1 MAEAFELYASFK
13 IDTSGY
19 TQDLNKIR
27 QEMEQFQQEL
37 NSLAIH
43 PTFDGG
49 RFRSELQQAQQ
60 QSTQATE
67 EIQRL
72 QQQIQSLQE
81 AADGGGSGDSGG
93 GVLSGFLNRLDV
105 IGDIASGQFLAN
117 MAVNG
122 INSIIDGV
130 TGSIDESI
138 GLASDLVE
146 TQNVVDVTFED
157 SASTINKW
165 AQEALNA
172 YGITETK
179 AKQYSS
185 TLGAMLK
192 SMGIADDKVLQMSM
206 DMAGLAAD
214 MASFYNLDHDT
225 AFEKIRSGISGE
237 NEPLKALGINMSVAN
252 LNAFALEKG
261 MNKAFDKMSQAEQ
274 ATLRYQYLLEATK
287 DAQGDFARTG
297 DSFSNEMRK
306 LQTNLDRIKTEF
318 GKGLLGVVTPA
329 ISLLNNVLSDK
340 SYQYTTAEK
349 IMQERDESIYD
360 AKATY
365 AQSLTIVNSMRNM
378 EQESGKAV
386 KATKAWQE
394 ALENLKN
401 VMPGLSQ
408 YVDLTSDAIMGNTE
422 RIKQYVDTVNGVS
435 LYGAH
440 DTAVTDAQAA
450 VDETEKQLESLYARR
465 DYLNSLIGGSNAEEV
480 KAAYQDAA
488 ESAYSSF
495 VSTMSDISDYTF
507 ADTLEGFMREAPD
520 GSSQYNDII
529 RARNGFYSEFHHT
542 FTDLQEDAWEMLTD
556 AMNLQS
562 SDSSAAAGELEDVN
576 RQIEETN
583 DKLNEN
589 QTALARATAEWE
601 AYKRAHPEAEK
612 QVKFNEAI
620 EDEKKALEDLKSTV
634 KDVYTYQE
642 DALKKAQ
649 EAYKGVASGMGYMV
663 THTQEEMKKLLDT
676 DYSKE
681 NVLSWYGTNADALHA
696 YNDALQQAEASGVD
710 VGILS
715 GLTTYSRDNDAY
727 LSRLLNLTPEEIKQ
741 LNADYQRARD
751 EENAMAET
759 KTRYTLANDET
770 YQSMLSTMEKA
781 LEAFDQKDAITA
793 YMAENDSAF
802 LAGIDDIRKTL
813 ETEIPGINALLEQL
827 GLKQID
833 YELKDKPW
841 ISDFFVRGDADQRE
855 EDIAHEKA
863 APTLKEQA
871 QARRAREQA
880 RARSGYADMIEDG
893 LMPDDIKA
901 RAQRWNRLV
910 EMKTQEMNDIVDIL
924 EQRMEENQRQRE
936 AEEAE
941 QWNNRATKD
950 MPPLYMM
957 DTIIANAAHPKFV
970 PNTYIGAPSSEQQE
984 KTTGGNFFSAI
995 ESAIDAAKEIESR
1008 TIQEDFVTQSIFN
1021 ALGEMMENYKESL
1034 RNNSAPNIFSNSDGV
1049 LFVQV
1054 TNPGEI
1060 ANAVSG
1066 LPPTTINNTFS
1077 VDGKTVAT
1085 AVAPIVNKIIGRGIR
1100 GNLMEVAR

>member
-1 MAEAFELYASFK
+1 
-13 IDTSGY
+13 
-19 TQDLNKIR
+19 
-27 QEMEQFQQEL
+27 
-37 NSLAIH
+37 
-43 PTFDGG
+43 
-49 RFRSELQQAQQ
+49 
-60 QSTQATE
+60 
-67 EIQRL
+67 
-72 QQQIQSLQE
+72 
-81 AADGGGSGDSGG
+81 
-93 GVLSGFLNRLDV
+93 
-105 IGDIASGQFLAN
+105 
-117 MAVNG
+117 
-122 INSIIDGV
+122 
-130 TGSIDESI
+130 
-138 GLASDLVE
+138 
-146 TQNVVDVTFED
+146 
-157 SASTINKW
+157 
-165 AQEALNA
+165 
-172 YGITETK
+172 
-179 AKQYSS
+179 
-185 TLGAMLK
+185 
-192 SMGIADDKVLQMSM
+192 
-206 DMAGLAAD
+206 
-214 MASFYNLDHDT
+214 
-225 AFEKIRSGISGE
+225 
-237 NEPLKALGINMSVAN
+237 MSVAN

-386 KATKAWQE
+386 KSTKAWQE

-465 DYLNSLIGGSNAEEV
+465 DYLNSLIVGSNAEEV
-480 KAAYQDAA
+480 KAAYHDVV
-488 ESAYSSF
+488 ENAYQSF
-495 VSTMSDISDYTF
+495 VRTMAGTNANYTF
-507 ADTLEGFMREAPD
+507 ANTFDEFFA
-520 GSSQYNDII
+520 SQYDEVDRAI
-529 RARNGFYSEFHHT
+529 RGVGDSSINLFDFGDMQAAAWSKLTEAMSLQT
-542 FTDLQEDAWEMLTD
+542 F
-556 AMNLQS
+556 
-562 SDSSAAAGELEDVN
+562 DSSAAAGELEDVN

-601 AYKRAHPEAEK
+601 AYKRAHPEAEE

-620 EDEKKALEDLKSTV
+620 EDEKKALEDLKTAL
-634 KDVYTYQE
+634 KDVDTYRA
-642 DALKKAQ
+642 DTLKKAQ

-793 YMAENDSAF
+793 YMAENDGAF

-813 ETEIPGINALLEQL
+813 EAEIPGINALLEQL

-855 EDIAHEKA
+855 EDIAHEKT

-910 EMKTQEMNDIVDIL
+910 EMKTQETNDIVDIL

-957 DTIIANAAHPKFV
+957 DTIIANAASPKFV

-1054 TNPGEI
+1054 ANPDEI

-1066 LPPTTINNTFS
+1066 RPPTTINNTFS

>member
-1 MAEAFELYASFK
+1 
-13 IDTSGY
+13 
-19 TQDLNKIR
+19 
-27 QEMEQFQQEL
+27 
-37 NSLAIH
+37 
-43 PTFDGG
+43 
-49 RFRSELQQAQQ
+49 
-60 QSTQATE
+60 
-67 EIQRL
+67 
-72 QQQIQSLQE
+72 
-81 AADGGGSGDSGG
+81 
-93 GVLSGFLNRLDV
+93 
-105 IGDIASGQFLAN
+105 
-117 MAVNG
+117 
-122 INSIIDGV
+122 
-130 TGSIDESI
+130 
-138 GLASDLVE
+138 
-146 TQNVVDVTFED
+146 
-157 SASTINKW
+157 
-165 AQEALNA
+165 
-172 YGITETK
+172 
-179 AKQYSS
+179 
-185 TLGAMLK
+185 
-192 SMGIADDKVLQMSM
+192 
-206 DMAGLAAD
+206 
-214 MASFYNLDHDT
+214 
-225 AFEKIRSGISGE
+225 
-237 NEPLKALGINMSVAN
+237 MSVAN

-349 IMQERDESIYD
+349 IMQERDDAIYD

-378 EQESGKAV
+378 EQESGEAV

-465 DYLNSLIGGSNAEEV
+465 DYLNSLIVGSNTEEV

-583 DKLNEN
+583 DKLSEN

-620 EDEKKALEDLKSTV
+620 EDEKKALEDLKTAL
-634 KDVYTYQE
+634 KDVDTYRA
-642 DALKKAQ
+642 DTLKKAQ

-663 THTQEEMKKLLDT
+663 THTQEEMKKRLDT

-696 YNDALQQAEASGVD
+696 YNDALQQAEAAGVD

-759 KTRYTLANDET
+759 KTRLALADDET
-770 YQSMLSTMEKA
+770 YQAMLETVKKS
-781 LEAFDQKDAITA
+781 LEAFQQAETITA
-793 YMAENDSAF
+793 YMEENDSA
-802 LAGIDDIRKTL
+802 LLTGIDKMKETL
-813 ETEIPGINALLEQL
+813 ESELPGINALLEKYGFGVQL
-827 GLKQID
+827 SDLTPKYRTDYSTNETPYDFLGDISTGKGRAANAPLAVGGHLMKYWAPNPETNPQELADVLAALEAKQ
-833 YELKDKPW
+833 
-841 ISDFFVRGDADQRE
+841 
-855 EDIAHEKA
+855 
-863 APTLKEQA
+863 
-871 QARRAREQA
+871 
-880 RARSGYADMIEDG
+880 
-893 LMPDDIKA
+893 
-901 RAQRWNRLV
+901 
-910 EMKTQEMNDIVDIL
+910 
-924 EQRMEENQRQRE
+924 EENQKVREGNGYWDKVRE
-936 AEEAE
+936 AADKAYENRKQVAE
-941 QWNNRATKD
+941 NLTFIRE
-950 MPPLYMM
+950 M
-957 DTIIANAAHPKFV
+957 H
-970 PNTYIGAPSSEQQE
+970 
-984 KTTGGNFFSAI
+984 TTF
-995 ESAIDAAKEIESR
+995 E
-1008 TIQEDFVTQSIFN
+1008 TMQ
-1021 ALGEMMENYKESL
+1021 ENYLTALKE
-1034 RNNSAPNIFSNSDGV
+1034 RKAPNITNNEDGV
-1049 LFVQV
+1049 LWVRIE
-1054 TNPGEI
+1054 NP
-1060 ANAVSG
+1060 ADVAKAVSG
-1066 LPPTTINNTFS
+1066 LPPTTIQNNFS
-1077 VDGKTVAT
+1077 VDGKMIAT
-1085 AVAPIVNKIIGRGIR
+1085 AIAPHVNSAIGGTIR
-1100 GNLMEVAR
+1100 SNMMFKKWGD

>member
-1 MAEAFELYASFK
+1 
-13 IDTSGY
+13 
-19 TQDLNKIR
+19 
-27 QEMEQFQQEL
+27 
-37 NSLAIH
+37 
-43 PTFDGG
+43 
-49 RFRSELQQAQQ
+49 
-60 QSTQATE
+60 
-67 EIQRL
+67 
-72 QQQIQSLQE
+72 
-81 AADGGGSGDSGG
+81 
-93 GVLSGFLNRLDV
+93 
-105 IGDIASGQFLAN
+105 
-117 MAVNG
+117 
-122 INSIIDGV
+122 
-130 TGSIDESI
+130 
-138 GLASDLVE
+138 
-146 TQNVVDVTFED
+146 
-157 SASTINKW
+157 
-165 AQEALNA
+165 
-172 YGITETK
+172 
-179 AKQYSS
+179 
-185 TLGAMLK
+185 
-192 SMGIADDKVLQMSM
+192 
-206 DMAGLAAD
+206 
-214 MASFYNLDHDT
+214 
-225 AFEKIRSGISGE
+225 
-237 NEPLKALGINMSVAN
+237 MSVAN

-340 SYQYTTAEK
+340 SYQYKDAEK
-349 IMQERDESIYD
+349 IYTERNQALFD
-360 AKATY
+360 AQATY
-365 AQSLTIVNSMRNM
+365 AESMTIVNAMRNM
-378 EQESGKAV
+378 EDESGEAIKS
-386 KATKAWQE
+386 TDAWRLAIE
-394 ALENLKN
+394 ELIN
-401 VMPGLSQ
+401 VMPGLAQ
-408 YVDLTSDAIMGNTE
+408 YVDLTSDAIIGNTE
-422 RIKQYVDTVNGVS
+422 SINQYVDAVNGVS
-435 LYGAH
+435 QYAAH
-440 DTAVTDAQAA
+440 ENAVNDAAA
-450 VDETEKQLESLYARR
+450 LVDADKQELAKLNAYNQYLQSIIDSAESGT
-465 DYLNSLIGGSNAEEV
+465 IKAER
-480 KAAYQDAA
+480 KAAL
-488 ESAYSSF
+488 ERAYEYF
-495 VSTMSDISDYTF
+495 KSTVPNLAF
-507 ADTLEGFMREAPD
+507 ADTWEEFTKSSPGNP
-520 GSSQYNDII
+520 SQYTQQQNVQKGLKREYGYYQLTGTAADAWNQLMEAEEAYNNPSAYYIAQQQENQKQI
-529 RARNGFYSEFHHT
+529 EAT
-542 FTDLQEDAWEMLTD
+542 TQKLQEDTKAY
-556 AMNLQS
+556 
-562 SDSSAAAGELEDVN
+562 
-576 RQIEETN
+576 N
-583 DKLNEN
+583 D
-589 QTALARATAEWE
+589 ATAAQNDFVESN
-601 AYKRAHPEAEK
+601 EK
-612 QVKFNEAI
+612 AKKQYDFDKAV
-620 EDEKKALEDLKSTV
+620 EDEKKALEDLKTAL
-634 KDVYTYQE
+634 KDVETYRA
-642 DALKKAQ
+642 DTLKKAQ

-676 DYSKE
+676 DYSKA

-759 KTRYTLANDET
+759 KTRLALANDET

-813 ETEIPGINALLEQL
+813 EAEIPGINALLEQL
-827 GLKQID
+827 GFKQID

-855 EDIAHEKA
+855 EDIAHEKT

-936 AEEAE
+936 AAEAE

>member
-1 MAEAFELYASFK
+1 
-13 IDTSGY
+13 
-19 TQDLNKIR
+19 
-27 QEMEQFQQEL
+27 
-37 NSLAIH
+37 
-43 PTFDGG
+43 
-49 RFRSELQQAQQ
+49 
-60 QSTQATE
+60 
-67 EIQRL
+67 
-72 QQQIQSLQE
+72 
-81 AADGGGSGDSGG
+81 
-93 GVLSGFLNRLDV
+93 
-105 IGDIASGQFLAN
+105 
-117 MAVNG
+117 
-122 INSIIDGV
+122 
-130 TGSIDESI
+130 
-138 GLASDLVE
+138 
-146 TQNVVDVTFED
+146 
-157 SASTINKW
+157 
-165 AQEALNA
+165 
-172 YGITETK
+172 
-179 AKQYSS
+179 
-185 TLGAMLK
+185 
-192 SMGIADDKVLQMSM
+192 
-206 DMAGLAAD
+206 
-214 MASFYNLDHDT
+214 
-225 AFEKIRSGISGE
+225 
-237 NEPLKALGINMSVAN
+237 MSVAN

-378 EQESGKAV
+378 EQESGEAV

-465 DYLNSLIGGSNAEEV
+465 DYLNSLIVGSNAEEV
-480 KAAYQDAA
+480 KAAYHDVV
-488 ESAYSSF
+488 ENAYQSF
-495 VSTMSDISDYTF
+495 VRTMAGTNANYTF
-507 ADTLEGFMREAPD
+507 ANTFDEFFA
-520 GSSQYNDII
+520 SQYDEVDRAI
-529 RARNGFYSEFHHT
+529 RGVGDSSINLFDFGDMQAAAWSKLTEAMSLQT
-542 FTDLQEDAWEMLTD
+542 F
-556 AMNLQS
+556 
-562 SDSSAAAGELEDVN
+562 DSSAAAGELEDVN

-601 AYKRAHPEAEK
+601 AYKRAHPEAEE

-620 EDEKKALEDLKSTV
+620 EDEKKALEDIKTAL
-634 KDVYTYQE
+634 KDVETYRA
-642 DALKKAQ
+642 DTLKKAQ

-759 KTRYTLANDET
+759 KTRLALADDET
-770 YQSMLSTMEKA
+770 YQAMLETVQKS
-781 LEAFDQKDAITA
+781 LEAFEQKDEIAA
-793 YMAENDSAF
+793 YMAENNNSL
-802 LAGIDDIRKTL
+802 LAGIDKMRKTL
-813 ETEIPGINALLEQL
+813 EAEIPGINALLEQL
-827 GLKQID
+827 GFKQID
-833 YELKDKPW
+833 YKIKNKPWVHDYGGARAGYADLFADVAKDKNAFNK
-841 ISDFFVRGDADQRE
+841 DEA
-855 EDIAHEKA
+855 KA
-863 APTLKEQA
+863 LHAIK
-871 QARRAREQA
+871 A

-984 KTTGGNFFSAI
+984 KTTGGNVFSAI

-1021 ALGEMMENYKESL
+1021 TLGEMMENYKESL

-1085 AVAPIVNKIIGRGIR
+1085 TVAPIVNKIIGRGIR

>member
-19 TQDLNKIR
+19 TQELNKIR

-49 RFRSELQQAQQ
+49 RFRSELEQAQQ

-67 EIQRL
+67 EIKRL
-72 QQQIQSLQE
+72 QQQIQSLQQ
-81 AADGGGSGDSGG
+81 AAEDSGDDSENSITG
-93 GVLSGFLNRLDV
+93 LLKR
-105 IGDIASGQFLAN
+105 IGIVGEIASGQFLGN
-117 MAVNG
+117 MFVNG
-122 INSIIDGV
+122 VNTVINGI

-192 SMGIADDKVLQMSM
+192 SMGIADDQVLQMSK

-214 MASFYNLDHDT
+214 MASFYNLDHDV

-237 NEPLKALGINMSVAN
+237 TEPLKALGINMSVAN

-340 SYQYTTAEK
+340 SYKYTTAEK

-465 DYLNSLIGGSNAEEV
+465 DYLNSLIVGSNAEEV
-480 KAAYQDAA
+480 KAAYHDVV
-488 ESAYSSF
+488 ENAYQSF
-495 VSTMSDISDYTF
+495 VRTMAGTNANYTF
-507 ADTLEGFMREAPD
+507 ANTFDEFFA
-520 GSSQYNDII
+520 SQYDEVDRAI
-529 RARNGFYSEFHHT
+529 RGVGDSSINLFDFGDMQAAAWSKLTEAMSLQT
-542 FTDLQEDAWEMLTD
+542 F
-556 AMNLQS
+556 
-562 SDSSAAAGELEDVN
+562 DSSAAAGELEDVN

-589 QTALARATAEWE
+589 QTALARAIAEWE
-601 AYKRAHPEAEK
+601 AYKRAHPEAEE

-620 EDEKKALEDLKSTV
+620 EDEKKALEDIKTAL
-634 KDVYTYQE
+634 KDVETYRA
-642 DALKKAQ
+642 DTLKKAQ

-696 YNDALQQAEASGVD
+696 YNDALKQAEAAGVD

-759 KTRYTLANDET
+759 KTRYTLADDET
-770 YQSMLSTMEKA
+770 YQAMLETVQKS
-781 LEAFDQKDAITA
+781 LEAFEQKDAIAT
-793 YMAENDSAF
+793 YMAENNSAF

-827 GLKQID
+827 GFKQID

-855 EDIAHEKA
+855 EDIAHEKT

-924 EQRMEENQRQRE
+924 EQRMEKNQRQRE

-1021 ALGEMMENYKESL
+1021 ALGEMMENYKKSL

-1066 LPPTTINNTFS
+1066 LPPTAINNTFS

>member
-19 TQDLNKIR
+19 TQELNKIR

-93 GVLSGFLNRLDV
+93 GVLSGFLKRLDV

-192 SMGIADDKVLQMSM
+192 SMGIADDQVLQMSM

-237 NEPLKALGINMSVAN
+237 TEPLKALGINMSVAN

-340 SYQYTTAEK
+340 SYQYKDAEK
-349 IMQERDESIYD
+349 IYTERNQALFD
-360 AKATY
+360 AQATY
-365 AQSLTIVNSMRNM
+365 AESMTIVNAMRNM
-378 EQESGKAV
+378 EGESGEAIKS
-386 KATKAWQE
+386 TDAWRLAIE
-394 ALENLKN
+394 ELIN
-401 VMPGLSQ
+401 VMPGLAQ
-408 YVDLTSDAIMGNTE
+408 YVDLTSDAIIGNTE
-422 RIKQYVDTVNGVS
+422 SINQYVDAVNGVS
-435 LYGAH
+435 QYAAH
-440 DTAVTDAQAA
+440 ENAVNDAAA
-450 VDETEKQLESLYARR
+450 LVDADKQELAKLNAYNQYLQSIIDSAESGT
-465 DYLNSLIGGSNAEEV
+465 IKAER
-480 KAAYQDAA
+480 KAAL
-488 ESAYSSF
+488 ERAYEYF
-495 VSTMSDISDYTF
+495 KSTVPNLAF
-507 ADTLEGFMREAPD
+507 ADTWEEFTKSSPGNP
-520 GSSQYNDII
+520 SQYTQQQNVQKGLKREYGYYQLTGTAADAWNQLMEAEEAYNNPSAYYIAQQQENQKQI
-529 RARNGFYSEFHHT
+529 EAT
-542 FTDLQEDAWEMLTD
+542 TQKLQEDTKAY
-556 AMNLQS
+556 
-562 SDSSAAAGELEDVN
+562 
-576 RQIEETN
+576 N
-583 DKLNEN
+583 D
-589 QTALARATAEWE
+589 ATAAQNDFVESN
-601 AYKRAHPEAEK
+601 EK
-612 QVKFNEAI
+612 AKKQYDFDKAV
-620 EDEKKALEDLKSTV
+620 EDEKKALEDLKTAL
-634 KDVYTYQE
+634 KDVETYRA
-642 DALKKAQ
+642 DTLKKAQ

-696 YNDALQQAEASGVD
+696 YNDALQQAEAAGVD

-759 KTRYTLANDET
+759 KTRYTLADDET
-770 YQSMLSTMEKA
+770 YQAMLETVQKS
-781 LEAFDQKDAITA
+781 LEAFEQKDEIAA
-793 YMAENDSAF
+793 YMAENNNSL
-802 LAGIDDIRKTL
+802 LAGIDKMRKTL
-813 ETEIPGINALLEQL
+813 EAEIPGINALLEQL
-827 GLKQID
+827 GFKQINYKIKNKPWVHD
-833 YELKDKPW
+833 YGGARAGYADLFADVAKDKNAFNK
-841 ISDFFVRGDADQRE
+841 DEA
-855 EDIAHEKA
+855 KA
-863 APTLKEQA
+863 LHAIK
-871 QARRAREQA
+871 A

-910 EMKTQEMNDIVDIL
+910 EMKTQKMNDIVDIL

>member
-19 TQDLNKIR
+19 TQELNKIR

-72 QQQIQSLQE
+72 QQQIQSLQQ
-81 AADGGGSGDSGG
+81 AADGGSGDSGG
-93 GVLSGFLNRLDV
+93 GVLSGFLSRLDV

-122 INSIIDGV
+122 INSIIDGI

-192 SMGIADDKVLQMSM
+192 SMGIADDQVLQMSM

-378 EQESGKAV
+378 EQESGEAV

-465 DYLNSLIGGSNAEEV
+465 DYLNSLIVGSNTEEV
-480 KAAYQDAA
+480 KSAYHDVVENAYQ
-488 ESAYSSF
+488 SF
-495 VSTMSDISDYTF
+495 VRTMAGTNANYTF
-507 ADTLEGFMREAPD
+507 ANTFDEFFA
-520 GSSQYNDII
+520 SQYDEVDKAI
-529 RARNGFYSEFHHT
+529 RGVGDSSINLFDFGDMQAAAWSKLTEAMSLQT
-542 FTDLQEDAWEMLTD
+542 F
-556 AMNLQS
+556 
-562 SDSSAAAGELEDVN
+562 DSSAAAGELEEVN

-601 AYKRAHPEAEK
+601 AYKRAHPEAEE
-612 QVKFNEAI
+612 QVKFNEAV
-620 EDEKKALEDLKSTV
+620 EDEKKALEDIKTAL
-634 KDVYTYQE
+634 KDVETYRA
-642 DALKKAQ
+642 DTLKKAQ
-649 EAYKGVASGMGYMV
+649 EAYKGVASGMDYMV

-759 KTRYTLANDET
+759 KTRLALADDET
-770 YQSMLSTMEKA
+770 YQAMLETVQKS
-781 LEAFDQKDAITA
+781 LEAFEQKDEIAA
-793 YMAENDSAF
+793 YMAENNNSL
-802 LAGIDDIRKTL
+802 LAGIDKMRKTL
-813 ETEIPGINALLEQL
+813 EAEIPGINALLEQL
-827 GLKQID
+827 GFKQID
-833 YELKDKPW
+833 YKIKDKPW
-841 ISDFFVRGDADQRE
+841 VHDYGGARAGYADLFADVAKDKNAFNKDE
-855 EDIAHEKA
+855 AKA
-863 APTLKEQA
+863 LHAIK
-871 QARRAREQA
+871 A

-924 EQRMEENQRQRE
+924 EQRMEENQRQRK

-984 KTTGGNFFSAI
+984 KTTGGNVFSAI

-1021 ALGEMMENYKESL
+1021 AFGEMMENYKESL

-1085 AVAPIVNKIIGRGIR
+1085 EVAPIVNKIIGRGIR

>member
-1 MAEAFELYASFK
+1 
-13 IDTSGY
+13 
-19 TQDLNKIR
+19 
-27 QEMEQFQQEL
+27 
-37 NSLAIH
+37 
-43 PTFDGG
+43 
-49 RFRSELQQAQQ
+49 
-60 QSTQATE
+60 
-67 EIQRL
+67 
-72 QQQIQSLQE
+72 
-81 AADGGGSGDSGG
+81 
-93 GVLSGFLNRLDV
+93 
-105 IGDIASGQFLAN
+105 
-117 MAVNG
+117 
-122 INSIIDGV
+122 
-130 TGSIDESI
+130 
-138 GLASDLVE
+138 
-146 TQNVVDVTFED
+146 
-157 SASTINKW
+157 
-165 AQEALNA
+165 
-172 YGITETK
+172 
-179 AKQYSS
+179 
-185 TLGAMLK
+185 
-192 SMGIADDKVLQMSM
+192 
-206 DMAGLAAD
+206 
-214 MASFYNLDHDT
+214 
-225 AFEKIRSGISGE
+225 
-237 NEPLKALGINMSVAN
+237 MSVAN

-378 EQESGKAV
+378 EQESGEAV

-435 LYGAH
+435 LYSAH
-440 DTAVTDAQAA
+440 NTAVTDAQAA

-465 DYLNSLIGGSNAEEV
+465 DYLNSLIVGSNAEEV
-480 KAAYQDAA
+480 KAAYHDVV
-488 ESAYSSF
+488 ENAYQSF
-495 VSTMSDISDYTF
+495 VRTMAGTNANYTF
-507 ADTLEGFMREAPD
+507 ANTFDEFFA
-520 GSSQYNDII
+520 SQYDEVDRAIRGIRHSSINLFGFGDMQYAAWSKLTEAMSLQTFDI
-529 RARNGFYSEFHHT
+529 
-542 FTDLQEDAWEMLTD
+542 
-556 AMNLQS
+556 
-562 SDSSAAAGELEDVN
+562 SAAAGELEDVN

-589 QTALARATAEWE
+589 QTVLARATAERE
-601 AYKRAHPEAEK
+601 AYKRAHPEAEE

-620 EDEKKALEDLKSTV
+620 EDEKKALEDLKTAL
-634 KDVYTYQE
+634 KDVDTYRA
-642 DALKKAQ
+642 DTLKKAQ

-696 YNDALQQAEASGVD
+696 YNDALQQAEAAGVD

-759 KTRYTLANDET
+759 KTRYTLADDET
-770 YQSMLSTMEKA
+770 YQAMLETVQKS
-781 LEAFDQKDAITA
+781 LEAFEQKDAIAA
-793 YMAENDSAF
+793 YMAENNNSL
-802 LAGIDDIRKTL
+802 LAGIDKMRKTL
-813 ETEIPGINALLEQL
+813 EAEIPGINALLEQL
-827 GLKQID
+827 GFKQID
-833 YELKDKPW
+833 YKIKNKPWVHDYGGARAGYADLFADVAKDKNA
-841 ISDFFVRGDADQRE
+841 FNKNEA
-855 EDIAHEKA
+855 KA
-863 APTLKEQA
+863 LHAIK
-871 QARRAREQA
+871 A

-901 RAQRWNRLV
+901 RAH
-910 EMKTQEMNDIVDIL
+910 L
-924 EQRMEENQRQRE
+924 EQRMKENQRQRE

-957 DTIIANAAHPKFV
+957 ETIIANAAHPKFV

>member
-1 MAEAFELYASFK
+1 
-13 IDTSGY
+13 
-19 TQDLNKIR
+19 
-27 QEMEQFQQEL
+27 
-37 NSLAIH
+37 
-43 PTFDGG
+43 
-49 RFRSELQQAQQ
+49 
-60 QSTQATE
+60 
-67 EIQRL
+67 
-72 QQQIQSLQE
+72 
-81 AADGGGSGDSGG
+81 
-93 GVLSGFLNRLDV
+93 
-105 IGDIASGQFLAN
+105 
-117 MAVNG
+117 
-122 INSIIDGV
+122 
-130 TGSIDESI
+130 
-138 GLASDLVE
+138 
-146 TQNVVDVTFED
+146 
-157 SASTINKW
+157 
-165 AQEALNA
+165 
-172 YGITETK
+172 
-179 AKQYSS
+179 
-185 TLGAMLK
+185 
-192 SMGIADDKVLQMSM
+192 
-206 DMAGLAAD
+206 
-214 MASFYNLDHDT
+214 
-225 AFEKIRSGISGE
+225 
-237 NEPLKALGINMSVAN
+237 MSVAN

-378 EQESGKAV
+378 EQESGEAV

-465 DYLNSLIGGSNAEEV
+465 DYLNSLIVGSNAEEV
-480 KAAYQDAA
+480 KAAYHDVV
-488 ESAYSSF
+488 ENAYQSF
-495 VSTMSDISDYTF
+495 VRTMAGTNANYTF
-507 ADTLEGFMREAPD
+507 ANIFDEFFA
-520 GSSQYNDII
+520 SQYDEVDRAI
-529 RARNGFYSEFHHT
+529 RGVGDSSINLFDFGDMQAAAWSKLTEAMSLQT
-542 FTDLQEDAWEMLTD
+542 F
-556 AMNLQS
+556 
-562 SDSSAAAGELEDVN
+562 DSSAAAGELEDVN

-601 AYKRAHPEAEK
+601 AYKRAHPEAEE

-620 EDEKKALEDLKSTV
+620 EDEKKALEDLKTAL
-634 KDVYTYQE
+634 KDVDTYRA
-642 DALKKAQ
+642 DTLKKAQ

-696 YNDALQQAEASGVD
+696 YNDALQQAEAAGVD

-759 KTRYTLANDET
+759 KTRYTLADDET
-770 YQSMLSTMEKA
+770 YQAMLETVQKS
-781 LEAFDQKDAITA
+781 LEAFEQKDAIAA
-793 YMAENDSAF
+793 YMAENNNSL
-802 LAGIDDIRKTL
+802 LAGIDKMRKTL
-813 ETEIPGINALLEQL
+813 EAEIPGINALLEQL
-827 GLKQID
+827 GFKQID
-833 YELKDKPW
+833 YKIKNKPWVHDYGGARAGYADLFADVAKDKNA
-841 ISDFFVRGDADQRE
+841 FNKNEA
-855 EDIAHEKA
+855 KA
-863 APTLKEQA
+863 LHAIK
-871 QARRAREQA
+871 A

-924 EQRMEENQRQRE
+924 EQRMKENQRQRE

-957 DTIIANAAHPKFV
+957 ETIIANAAHPKFV

>member
-19 TQDLNKIR
+19 TQELNKIR
-27 QEMEQFQQEL
+27 KEMQQFQQEL
-37 NSLAIH
+37 NSFAVH

-49 RFRSELQQAQQ
+49 RFQMELQQAQQ

-67 EIQRL
+67 EIKRL
-72 QQQIQSLQE
+72 QQQIQSLQQ

-93 GVLSGFLNRLDV
+93 GVLSGFLSRLDV

-130 TGSIDESI
+130 TGSISESI

-192 SMGIADDKVLQMSM
+192 SMGIADDQVLQMSM

-329 ISLLNNVLSDK
+329 ISLLNNALSDK
-340 SYQYTTAEK
+340 SYQYKDAEK
-349 IMQERDESIYD
+349 IYTERNQSLFD
-360 AKATY
+360 AQATY
-365 AQSLTIVNSMRNM
+365 AESMTIVNAMRNM
-378 EQESGKAV
+378 EDESGEAIKS
-386 KATKAWQE
+386 TDAWRLAIE
-394 ALENLKN
+394 ELIN
-401 VMPGLSQ
+401 VMPGLAQ
-408 YVDLTSDAIMGNTE
+408 YVDLTSDAIMGNTKS
-422 RIKQYVDTVNGVS
+422 INQYVDAVNGVS
-435 LYGAH
+435 QYAAH
-440 DTAVTDAQAA
+440 ENAVNDAAA
-450 VDETEKQLESLYARR
+450 LVDADKQELAKLNAYNQYLQSIIDSAESGT
-465 DYLNSLIGGSNAEEV
+465 IKAER
-480 KAAYQDAA
+480 KAALDR
-488 ESAYSSF
+488 AYEYF
-495 VSTMSDISDYTF
+495 KSTVPNLAF
-507 ADTLEGFMREAPD
+507 ADTWEEFTKSSPGNP
-520 GSSQYNDII
+520 SQYTQQQNVQK
-529 RARNGFYSEFHHT
+529 GFKREYGYYQLTGTAAEAWNQLMEAEQAYNNPSAYYIAQQQENQKQIEAT
-542 FTDLQEDAWEMLTD
+542 TQKLQEDTKAY
-556 AMNLQS
+556 
-562 SDSSAAAGELEDVN
+562 
-576 RQIEETN
+576 N
-583 DKLNEN
+583 D
-589 QTALARATAEWE
+589 ATAAQNDFVESN
-601 AYKRAHPEAEK
+601 EK
-612 QVKFNEAI
+612 AKKQYDFDKAVEN
-620 EDEKKALEDLKSTV
+620 EKKALEDIKTAL
-634 KDVYTYQE
+634 KDVDTYRA
-642 DALKKAQ
+642 DTLKKAQ

-681 NVLSWYGTNADALHA
+681 NVLSWYGTNADALRA
-696 YNDALQQAEASGVD
+696 YNDALQQAEAAGVD

-741 LNADYQRARD
+741 LNADYQRARN

-759 KTRYTLANDET
+759 KTRYTLADDET
-770 YQSMLSTMEKA
+770 YQAMLKTVQKS
-781 LEAFDQKDAITA
+781 LEAFEQKDAIAA
-793 YMAENDSAF
+793 YMAENNSAV
-802 LAGIDDIRKTL
+802 LAGINTMRKTL
-813 ETEIPGINALLEQL
+813 EAEIPGINALLEHL

-841 ISDFFVRGDADQRE
+841 ISDYFVRGDADQRE
-855 EDIAHEKA
+855 EDIAHEKT

-910 EMKTQEMNDIVDIL
+910 EMKTQEMNDIVGIL

-936 AEEAE
+936 EEEAA
-941 QWNNRATKD
+941 R
-950 MPPLYMM
+950 
-957 DTIIANAAHPKFV
+957 
-970 PNTYIGAPSSEQQE
+970 
-984 KTTGGNFFSAI
+984 
-995 ESAIDAAKEIESR
+995 AAKEAR
-1008 TIQEDFVTQSIFN
+1008 DN
-1021 ALGEMMENYKESL
+1021 ALPKTWSDLPPIISTDEFKNAESY
-1034 RNNSAPNIFSNSDGV
+1034 APVSNEKTNIFALPQTDKQEGSHFETFDEYRTRTMLDNSRVMQD
-1049 LFVQV
+1049 
-1054 TNPGEI
+1054 
-1060 ANAVSG
+1060 
-1066 LPPTTINNTFS
+1066 TINSMVEAFKMTTQQSQTTQEVTISNPQDLASYLQQPVTVVNNFS
-1077 VDGKTVAT
+1077 VDGTSVAT
-1085 AVAPIVNKIIGRGIR
+1085 VIAPIVNKTIGRGIR

>member
-19 TQDLNKIR
+19 TQELNKIR

-37 NSLAIH
+37 NSFAVH

-49 RFRSELQQAQQ
+49 RFRTELQQAQQ

-93 GVLSGFLNRLDV
+93 GVLSGFLGQLDV
-105 IGDIASGQFLAN
+105 IGDIASGQFIAN

-122 INSIIDGV
+122 INSIIDGI

-192 SMGIADDKVLQMSM
+192 SMGIADDQVLQMSM

-214 MASFYNLDHDT
+214 MASFYNLDNDT

-329 ISLLNNVLSDK
+329 ISLLNNVLSGQ
-340 SYQYTTAEK
+340 SYQYTDAAK
-349 IMQERDESIYD
+349 NLIERNESIYE
-360 AKATY
+360 AQATY
-365 AQSLTIVNSMRNM
+365 AQSMTIMNAMRNM
-378 EQESGKAV
+378 EEESGDAIKSTNEW
-386 KATKAWQE
+386 KD
-394 ALENLKN
+394 ALEDLKN
-401 VMPGLSQ
+401 VMPGLAR
-408 YVDLTSDAIMGNTE
+408 YVDLTSDAIVGNTE
-422 RIKQYVDTVNGVS
+422 SISNYVDTLNGVS
-435 LYGAH
+435 LYAAH
-440 DTAVTDAQAA
+440 EEAV
-450 VDETEKQLESLYARR
+450 
-465 DYLNSLIGGSNAEEV
+465 SNAKEQLNQGKQYLAELEAQKRYIQEQIAAAGTETV
-480 KAAYQDAA
+480 KAANKAALDSAYAYFKSTVPYYDLADTYDEFVKYSFGHISQRNDIERGRMGNRHSAYGRLNDTQEAAWQALLAA
-488 ESAYSSF
+488 ENNYNDPTASLIEKLKELDSQIAETS
-495 VSTMSDISDYTF
+495 VSINEETAAFEKLTAEQEEFNKANKEAKWQYDFNKSVDAQKQALADLKTALGDLETYQ
-507 ADTLEGFMREAPD
+507 ADTLAKM
-520 GSSQYNDII
+520 
-529 RARNGFYSEFHHT
+529 
-542 FTDLQEDAWEMLTD
+542 
-556 AMNLQS
+556 
-562 SDSSAAAGELEDVN
+562 
-576 RQIEETN
+576 
-583 DKLNEN
+583 
-589 QTALARATAEWE
+589 
-601 AYKRAHPEAEK
+601 EK
-612 QVKFNEAI
+612 SYRG
-620 EDEKKALEDLKSTV
+620 L
-634 KDVYTYQE
+634 
-642 DALKKAQ
+642 
-649 EAYKGVASGMGYMV
+649 ASGLGFMV
-663 THTQEEMKKLLDT
+663 THTEAEFDKLVSGK
-676 DYSKE
+676 YSEKNVMGWFE
-681 NVLSWYGTNADALHA
+681 NNAEALKA
-696 YNDALQQAEASGVD
+696 YNDALEQAKEAGYD
-710 VGILS
+710 PGILAQIAK
-715 GLTTYSRDNDAY
+715 YSTENDALLARY
-727 LSRLLNLTPEEIKQ
+727 LSVADDPEKVKKI
-741 LNADYQRARD
+741 NAGYQATIA
-751 EENAMAET
+751 EENRSAQIATDFEMASDEKYQSLVKIAEQYLELYNQSSEITSAMA
-759 KTRYTLANDET
+759 KNKNAFLGGIDD
-770 YQSMLSTMEKA
+770 LKKA
-781 LEAFDQKDAITA
+781 LE
-793 YMAENDSAF
+793 EE
-802 LAGIDDIRKTL
+802 L
-813 ETEIPGINALLEQL
+813 PGINELLEKY
-827 GLKQID
+827 GFVKIKND
-833 YELKDKPW
+833 FEKKPW
-841 ISDFFVRGDADQRE
+841 IHDFGGAREGYADMF
-855 EDIAHEKA
+855 DDVANDKNA
-863 APTLKEQA
+863 FSKEQA
-871 QARRAREQA
+871 KALHAIKA

-984 KTTGGNFFSAI
+984 KTTGGNVFSAI

-1054 TNPGEI
+1054 TNPDEI

-1085 AVAPIVNKIIGRGIR
+1085 AVAPIVNKTIGRSIR

>member
-19 TQDLNKIR
+19 TQELNKIR
-27 QEMEQFQQEL
+27 QEMQQFQQEL
-37 NSLAIH
+37 NSFAVH
-43 PTFDGG
+43 PTFDAG
-49 RFRSELQQAQQ
+49 RFRAELQQAQQ

-93 GVLSGFLNRLDV
+93 GGLSRFLSRLDV

-192 SMGIADDKVLQMSM
+192 SMGIADDQVLQMSM

-237 NEPLKALGINMSVAN
+237 TEPLKALGINMSVAN

-465 DYLNSLIGGSNAEEV
+465 DYLNSLIVGSNAEEV
-480 KAAYQDAA
+480 KAAYHDVV
-488 ESAYSSF
+488 ENAYQSF
-495 VSTMSDISDYTF
+495 VRTMAGTNANYTF
-507 ADTLEGFMREAPD
+507 ANTFDEFFA
-520 GSSQYNDII
+520 SQYDEVDRAI
-529 RARNGFYSEFHHT
+529 RGVGDSSINLFDFGDMQAAAWSKLTEAMSLQT
-542 FTDLQEDAWEMLTD
+542 F
-556 AMNLQS
+556 
-562 SDSSAAAGELEDVN
+562 DSSAAAGELEDVN
-576 RQIEETN
+576 RQIAETN

-601 AYKRAHPEAEK
+601 AYKRAHPEAEE
-612 QVKFNEAI
+612 QVKFNEAV
-620 EDEKKALEDLKSTV
+620 ENEKKALEDLKTAL
-634 KDVYTYQE
+634 KDVDTYRA
-642 DALKKAQ
+642 DTLKKAQ

-663 THTQEEMKKLLDT
+663 THKQEEMKKLLDT

-696 YNDALQQAEASGVD
+696 YNDALQQAEAAGVD

-759 KTRYTLANDET
+759 KTRYTLADDET
-770 YQSMLSTMEKA
+770 YQAMLETVQKS
-781 LEAFDQKDAITA
+781 LEAFEQKDAIAA
-793 YMAENDSAF
+793 YMAENNSAV
-802 LAGIDDIRKTL
+802 LAGIDDMKQTL
-813 ETEIPGINALLEQL
+813 VKEIPQINALLKIL
-827 GLKQID
+827 GFNNKIETKIHEWRTDFSQNETPYDFLGDISTGKGRAANAPLAVGGHLMEYWAPNPKTNPQELADVLAALEAKQKENQKVREGNGYWD
-833 YELKDKPW
+833 KVQEAADKAYENRKQVAENLTF
-841 ISDFFVRGDADQRE
+841 IRE
-855 EDIAHEKA
+855 MHTTFETMQENYLTA
-863 APTLKEQA
+863 LKE
-871 QARRAREQA
+871 R
-880 RARSGYADMIEDG
+880 
-893 LMPDDIKA
+893 K
-901 RAQRWNRLV
+901 
-910 EMKTQEMNDIVDIL
+910 
-924 EQRMEENQRQRE
+924 
-936 AEEAE
+936 
-941 QWNNRATKD
+941 
-950 MPPLYMM
+950 
-957 DTIIANAAHPKFV
+957 
-970 PNTYIGAPSSEQQE
+970 
-984 KTTGGNFFSAI
+984 
-995 ESAIDAAKEIESR
+995 
-1008 TIQEDFVTQSIFN
+1008 
-1021 ALGEMMENYKESL
+1021 
-1034 RNNSAPNIFSNSDGV
+1034 APNITNNEDGV
-1049 LFVQV
+1049 LWVRIE
-1054 TNPGEI
+1054 NP
-1060 ANAVSG
+1060 ADVAKAVSG
-1066 LPPTTINNTFS
+1066 LPPTTIQNNFS
-1077 VDGKTVAT
+1077 VDGKMIAT
-1085 AVAPIVNKIIGRGIR
+1085 AIAPYVNSAIGGTIR
-1100 GNLMEVAR
+1100 SNLMFKKWGD

>member
-19 TQDLNKIR
+19 TQELNKIR

-49 RFRSELQQAQQ
+49 RFQAELQQAQQ

-67 EIQRL
+67 EIKRL
-72 QQQIQSLQE
+72 QQQIQSLQQ

-93 GVLSGFLNRLDV
+93 GVLSGFLSSLDV

-192 SMGIADDKVLQMSM
+192 SMGIADDQVLQMSM

-237 NEPLKALGINMSVAN
+237 TEPLKALGINMSVAN

-261 MNKAFDKMSQAEQ
+261 MNKAFDKMTQAEQ

-340 SYQYTTAEK
+340 SYQYKDAEK
-349 IMQERDESIYD
+349 IYTERNQALFD
-360 AKATY
+360 AQATY
-365 AQSLTIVNSMRNM
+365 AESMTIVNAMRNM
-378 EQESGKAV
+378 EDESEEAIKS
-386 KATKAWQE
+386 TDAWRLAIE
-394 ALENLKN
+394 ELIN
-401 VMPGLSQ
+401 VMPGLAQ
-408 YVDLTSDAIMGNTE
+408 YVDLTSDAIIGNTE
-422 RIKQYVDTVNGVS
+422 SINQYVDAVNGVS
-435 LYGAH
+435 QYAAH
-440 DTAVTDAQAA
+440 ENAVNDAAA
-450 VDETEKQLESLYARR
+450 LVDADKQELAKLNAYNQYLQSIIDSAESGT
-465 DYLNSLIGGSNAEEV
+465 IKAER
-480 KAAYQDAA
+480 KAAL
-488 ESAYSSF
+488 ERAYEYF
-495 VSTMSDISDYTF
+495 KSTVPNLAF
-507 ADTLEGFMREAPD
+507 ADTWEEFTKSSPGNP
-520 GSSQYNDII
+520 SQYTQQ
-529 RARNGFYSEFHHT
+529 RNVQKGLKREYGYYQLTGTAADAWNQLMEAEEAYNNPSAYYIAQQQENQKQIEAAT
-542 FTDLQEDAWEMLTD
+542 QKLQEDTKAY
-556 AMNLQS
+556 
-562 SDSSAAAGELEDVN
+562 
-576 RQIEETN
+576 N
-583 DKLNEN
+583 D
-589 QTALARATAEWE
+589 ATAAQNDFVESN
-601 AYKRAHPEAEK
+601 EK
-612 QVKFNEAI
+612 AKKQYDFDKAVEN
-620 EDEKKALEDLKSTV
+620 EKKALEDIKTAL
-634 KDVYTYQE
+634 KDVDTYRA
-642 DALKKAQ
+642 DTLKKAQ

-696 YNDALQQAEASGVD
+696 YNDALQQAEAAGVD

-759 KTRYTLANDET
+759 KTRYTLADDET
-770 YQSMLSTMEKA
+770 YQAMLETVQKS
-781 LEAFDQKDAITA
+781 LEAFEQKDEIAA
-793 YMAENDSAF
+793 YMAENNNSL
-802 LAGIDDIRKTL
+802 LAGIDKMRKTL
-813 ETEIPGINALLEQL
+813 EAEIPGINALLEQL
-827 GLKQID
+827 GFKQID
-833 YELKDKPW
+833 YKIKDKPW
-841 ISDFFVRGDADQRE
+841 VHDYGGARAGYADLFADVAKDKNAFNKDE
-855 EDIAHEKA
+855 AKA
-863 APTLKEQA
+863 LHAIK
-871 QARRAREQA
+871 A

-910 EMKTQEMNDIVDIL
+910 EMKTQEMNDIVDIS

-984 KTTGGNFFSAI
+984 KTTGGNVFSAI

-1085 AVAPIVNKIIGRGIR
+1085 TVAPIVNKIIGRGIR

>member
-1 MAEAFELYASFK
+1 
-13 IDTSGY
+13 
-19 TQDLNKIR
+19 
-27 QEMEQFQQEL
+27 
-37 NSLAIH
+37 
-43 PTFDGG
+43 
-49 RFRSELQQAQQ
+49 
-60 QSTQATE
+60 
-67 EIQRL
+67 
-72 QQQIQSLQE
+72 
-81 AADGGGSGDSGG
+81 
-93 GVLSGFLNRLDV
+93 
-105 IGDIASGQFLAN
+105 
-117 MAVNG
+117 
-122 INSIIDGV
+122 
-130 TGSIDESI
+130 
-138 GLASDLVE
+138 
-146 TQNVVDVTFED
+146 
-157 SASTINKW
+157 
-165 AQEALNA
+165 
-172 YGITETK
+172 
-179 AKQYSS
+179 
-185 TLGAMLK
+185 
-192 SMGIADDKVLQMSM
+192 
-206 DMAGLAAD
+206 
-214 MASFYNLDHDT
+214 
-225 AFEKIRSGISGE
+225 
-237 NEPLKALGINMSVAN
+237 MSVAN

-340 SYQYTTAEK
+340 SYQYKDAEK
-349 IMQERDESIYD
+349 IYTERNQALFD
-360 AKATY
+360 AQATY
-365 AQSLTIVNSMRNM
+365 AESMTIVNAMRNM
-378 EQESGKAV
+378 EDESGEAIKS
-386 KATKAWQE
+386 TDAWRLAIE
-394 ALENLKN
+394 DLIN
-401 VMPGLSQ
+401 VMPGLAQ
-408 YVDLTSDAIMGNTE
+408 YVDLTSDAIIGNTE
-422 RIKQYVDTVNGVS
+422 SINQYVDAVNGVS
-435 LYGAH
+435 QYAAH
-440 DTAVTDAQAA
+440 ENAVNDAAA
-450 VDETEKQLESLYARR
+450 LVDADKQELAKLNAYNQYLQSIIDSAESGT
-465 DYLNSLIGGSNAEEV
+465 IKAER
-480 KAAYQDAA
+480 KAAL
-488 ESAYSSF
+488 ERAYEYF
-495 VSTMSDISDYTF
+495 KSTVPNLAF
-507 ADTLEGFMREAPD
+507 ADTWEEFTKSSPGNP
-520 GSSQYNDII
+520 SQYTQQQNVQKGLKREYGYYQLTGTAADAWNQLMEAEEAYNNPSAYYIAQQQENQKQI
-529 RARNGFYSEFHHT
+529 EAT
-542 FTDLQEDAWEMLTD
+542 TQKLQEDTKAY
-556 AMNLQS
+556 
-562 SDSSAAAGELEDVN
+562 
-576 RQIEETN
+576 N
-583 DKLNEN
+583 D
-589 QTALARATAEWE
+589 ATAAQNDFVESN
-601 AYKRAHPEAEK
+601 EK
-612 QVKFNEAI
+612 AKKQYDFDKAV
-620 EDEKKALEDLKSTV
+620 EDEKKALEDLKTAL
-634 KDVYTYQE
+634 KDVETYRA
-642 DALKKAQ
+642 DTLKKAQ

-696 YNDALQQAEASGVD
+696 YNDALQQAEAAGVD

-759 KTRYTLANDET
+759 KTRYTLADDET
-770 YQSMLSTMEKA
+770 YQAMLETVQKS
-781 LEAFDQKDAITA
+781 LEAFEQKDAIAA
-793 YMAENDSAF
+793 YMAENNNSL
-802 LAGIDDIRKTL
+802 LAGIDDMRKTL
-813 ETEIPGINALLEQL
+813 EEEIPGINALLEQL
-827 GLKQID
+827 GFKPID
-833 YELKDKPW
+833 YEIKDKPW
-841 ISDFFVRGDADQRE
+841 VHDFGGSRAGYADLF
-855 EDIAHEKA
+855 DDVAKDKNAFNKDKA
-863 APTLKEQA
+863 KALHAIK
-871 QARRAREQA
+871 A

-1034 RNNSAPNIFSNSDGV
+1034 KNNSAPNIFSNGDGV

-1085 AVAPIVNKIIGRGIR
+1085 TVAPIVNKIIGRGIR

>member
-19 TQDLNKIR
+19 TQELNKIR
-27 QEMEQFQQEL
+27 QEMQQFQQEL
-37 NSLAIH
+37 NSFAVH
-43 PTFDGG
+43 PTFDAG
-49 RFRSELQQAQQ
+49 RFRAELQQAQQ

-72 QQQIQSLQE
+72 QQQIQSLQQ

-93 GVLSGFLNRLDV
+93 GVLSGFLSRLDV
-105 IGDIASGQFLAN
+105 IGDIASGQFIAN

-122 INSIIDGV
+122 INSIIDGI

-192 SMGIADDKVLQMSM
+192 SMGIADDQVLQMSM

-237 NEPLKALGINMSVAN
+237 TEPLKALGINMSVAN

-349 IMQERDESIYD
+349 IMQERDDAIYD

-378 EQESGKAV
+378 EQESGEAV

-465 DYLNSLIGGSNAEEV
+465 DYLNSLIVVSNAEEV
-480 KAAYQDAA
+480 KAAYHDVVENAYQSFVRTMAETNANYTFANTFDEFFASQYDEVDRAIRGVGYSSINLFDFGDMQDAA
-488 ESAYSSF
+488 WSKLTEA
-495 VSTMSDISDYTF
+495 MSLQTF
-507 ADTLEGFMREAPD
+507 
-520 GSSQYNDII
+520 
-529 RARNGFYSEFHHT
+529 
-542 FTDLQEDAWEMLTD
+542 
-556 AMNLQS
+556 
-562 SDSSAAAGELEDVN
+562 DSSAAAGELEEVN

-589 QTALARATAEWE
+589 QTALAMATAEWE
-601 AYKRAHPEAEK
+601 AYKRAHPEAEE

-620 EDEKKALEDLKSTV
+620 EDEKQALEDLKTAL
-634 KDVYTYQE
+634 KDADTYRA
-642 DALKKAQ
+642 DTLKKAQ
-649 EAYKGVASGMGYMV
+649 EAYKGVASGTGYIV

-696 YNDALQQAEASGVD
+696 YNDALQQAEAAGVD

-759 KTRYTLANDET
+759 KTRYTLADDET
-770 YQSMLSTMEKA
+770 YQAMLETVQKA
-781 LEAFDQKDAITA
+781 LEAFKQKDAIAA
-793 YMAENDSAF
+793 YMAENNSAV
-802 LAGIDDIRKTL
+802 LAGIDDMKQTL
-813 ETEIPGINALLEQL
+813 VKEIPQINALLKIL
-827 GLKQID
+827 GFNNKIETKIHEWRTDFSQNETPYDFLGDISTGKGRAANAPLAVGGHLMEYWAPNPKTSYWDKAQEAADKAYENRKQEAKNWTFI
-833 YELKDKPW
+833 
-841 ISDFFVRGDADQRE
+841 RE
-855 EDIAHEKA
+855 MHTTLETMQENYLTA
-863 APTLKEQA
+863 LKE
-871 QARRAREQA
+871 R
-880 RARSGYADMIEDG
+880 
-893 LMPDDIKA
+893 K
-901 RAQRWNRLV
+901 
-910 EMKTQEMNDIVDIL
+910 
-924 EQRMEENQRQRE
+924 
-936 AEEAE
+936 
-941 QWNNRATKD
+941 
-950 MPPLYMM
+950 
-957 DTIIANAAHPKFV
+957 
-970 PNTYIGAPSSEQQE
+970 
-984 KTTGGNFFSAI
+984 
-995 ESAIDAAKEIESR
+995 
-1008 TIQEDFVTQSIFN
+1008 
-1021 ALGEMMENYKESL
+1021 
-1034 RNNSAPNIFSNSDGV
+1034 APNITNNEDGV
-1049 LFVQV
+1049 LLVRIE
-1054 TNPGEI
+1054 NP
-1060 ANAVSG
+1060 ADVAKAVSG
-1066 LPPTTINNTFS
+1066 LPPTTIQNNFS
-1077 VDGKTVAT
+1077 VDGKMIAT
-1085 AVAPIVNKIIGRGIR
+1085 AIAPYVNSALGGTIR
-1100 GNLMEVAR
+1100 SNLMFKKWGD

>member
-19 TQDLNKIR
+19 TQELNKIR
-27 QEMEQFQQEL
+27 QEMQQFQQEL
-37 NSLAIH
+37 NSFAVH

-49 RFRSELQQAQQ
+49 RFRAELQQAQQ

-93 GVLSGFLNRLDV
+93 GVLSGFLSQLDV

-122 INSIIDGV
+122 INSIIDGI

-192 SMGIADDKVLQMSM
+192 SMGIADDQVLQMSM

-378 EQESGKAV
+378 EQESGEAV

-422 RIKQYVDTVNGVS
+422 RIKQYVDTANGVS

-465 DYLNSLIGGSNAEEV
+465 DYLNSLIVGSNAEEV
-480 KAAYQDAA
+480 KAAYHDVV
-488 ESAYSSF
+488 ENAYQSF
-495 VSTMSDISDYTF
+495 VRTMAGTNANYTF
-507 ADTLEGFMREAPD
+507 ANTFDEFFA
-520 GSSQYNDII
+520 SQYDEVDRAI
-529 RARNGFYSEFHHT
+529 RGVGDSSINLFDFGDMQAAAWSKLTEAMSLQT
-542 FTDLQEDAWEMLTD
+542 F
-556 AMNLQS
+556 
-562 SDSSAAAGELEDVN
+562 DSSAAAGELEDVN

-601 AYKRAHPEAEK
+601 AYKRAHPEAEE

-620 EDEKKALEDLKSTV
+620 EDEKKALEDIKTAL
-634 KDVYTYQE
+634 KDVETYRA
-642 DALKKAQ
+642 DTLKKAQ

-696 YNDALQQAEASGVD
+696 YNDALKQAEAAGVD

-759 KTRYTLANDET
+759 KTRYTLADDET
-770 YQSMLSTMEKA
+770 YQAMLETVQKS
-781 LEAFDQKDAITA
+781 LEAFEQKDAIAA
-793 YMAENDSAF
+793 YMAENNSAV
-802 LAGIDDIRKTL
+802 LAGINTMRETL
-813 ETEIPGINALLEQL
+813 EAEIPGINALLEQL
-827 GLKQID
+827 GFKQID

-855 EDIAHEKA
+855 EDIAHEKT

-984 KTTGGNFFSAI
+984 KTTGGNVFSAI

-1085 AVAPIVNKIIGRGIR
+1085 TVAPIVNKIIGRGIR

>member
-1 MAEAFELYASFK
+1 
-13 IDTSGY
+13 
-19 TQDLNKIR
+19 
-27 QEMEQFQQEL
+27 
-37 NSLAIH
+37 
-43 PTFDGG
+43 
-49 RFRSELQQAQQ
+49 
-60 QSTQATE
+60 
-67 EIQRL
+67 
-72 QQQIQSLQE
+72 
-81 AADGGGSGDSGG
+81 
-93 GVLSGFLNRLDV
+93 
-105 IGDIASGQFLAN
+105 
-117 MAVNG
+117 
-122 INSIIDGV
+122 
-130 TGSIDESI
+130 
-138 GLASDLVE
+138 
-146 TQNVVDVTFED
+146 
-157 SASTINKW
+157 
-165 AQEALNA
+165 
-172 YGITETK
+172 
-179 AKQYSS
+179 
-185 TLGAMLK
+185 
-192 SMGIADDKVLQMSM
+192 
-206 DMAGLAAD
+206 
-214 MASFYNLDHDT
+214 
-225 AFEKIRSGISGE
+225 
-237 NEPLKALGINMSVAN
+237 MSVAN

-261 MNKAFDKMSQAEQ
+261 MNKEFDKMSQAEQ

-349 IMQERDESIYD
+349 IMQERDDAIYD

-378 EQESGKAV
+378 EQESGEAV
-386 KATKAWQE
+386 KATKAWLE

-450 VDETEKQLESLYARR
+450 VDETEKQLEALYARR
-465 DYLNSLIGGSNAEEV
+465 DYLNSLIVGSNAEEV
-480 KAAYQDAA
+480 KAAYHDVV
-488 ESAYSSF
+488 ENAYQSF
-495 VSTMSDISDYTF
+495 VRTMAGTNANYTF
-507 ADTLEGFMREAPD
+507 ANTFDEFFA
-520 GSSQYNDII
+520 SQYDEVDRAI
-529 RARNGFYSEFHHT
+529 RWGGNSFINLFGFGDVQAAAWSKLTEAMSLQT
-542 FTDLQEDAWEMLTD
+542 F
-556 AMNLQS
+556 
-562 SDSSAAAGELEDVN
+562 DSSADAGELEDVN

-583 DKLNEN
+583 DKLSEN

-601 AYKRAHPEAEK
+601 AYKRAHPEAEE

-620 EDEKKALEDLKSTV
+620 EDEKKALEDLKTAL
-634 KDVYTYQE
+634 KDVDTYRA
-642 DALKKAQ
+642 DTLKKAQ

-759 KTRYTLANDET
+759 KTRLALADDET
-770 YQSMLSTMEKA
+770 YQAMLETVQKS
-781 LEAFDQKDAITA
+781 LEAFEQKDEIAA
-793 YMAENDSAF
+793 YMAENNNSL
-802 LAGIDDIRKTL
+802 LAGIDKMRKTL
-813 ETEIPGINALLEQL
+813 EAEIPGINALLEQL
-827 GLKQID
+827 GFKQID
-833 YELKDKPW
+833 YKIKDKPW
-841 ISDFFVRGDADQRE
+841 VHDYGGARAGYADLFADVAKDKNAFNKDE
-855 EDIAHEKA
+855 AKA
-863 APTLKEQA
+863 LHAIK
-871 QARRAREQA
+871 A

-957 DTIIANAAHPKFV
+957 DTIIANEAHPKFV

-984 KTTGGNFFSAI
+984 KTTGGNVFSAI

-1054 TNPGEI
+1054 TNPDEI

-1085 AVAPIVNKIIGRGIR
+1085 EVAPIVNKIIGRGIR

>member
-19 TQDLNKIR
+19 TQELNKIR

-67 EIQRL
+67 EIKRL

-81 AADGGGSGDSGG
+81 AAEDSGDDSKNSITG
-93 GVLSGFLNRLDV
+93 LLKR
-105 IGDIASGQFLAN
+105 IGIVGEIASGQFLGN
-117 MAVNG
+117 MFVNG
-122 INSIIDGV
+122 VNTVINGV
-130 TGSIDESI
+130 TGSISESI
-138 GLASDLVE
+138 ELASDLTE

-192 SMGIADDKVLQMSM
+192 SMGIADDQVLQMSM

-237 NEPLKALGINMSVAN
+237 TEPLKALGINMSVAN

-349 IMQERDESIYD
+349 IMQERDDAIYD

-450 VDETEKQLESLYARR
+450 VDETEKQLEALYARR
-465 DYLNSLIGGSNAEEV
+465 DYLNSLIVGSNAEEV
-480 KAAYQDAA
+480 KAAYHDVV
-488 ESAYSSF
+488 ENAYQSF
-495 VSTMSDISDYTF
+495 VRTMAGTNANYTF
-507 ADTLEGFMREAPD
+507 ANTFDEFFA
-520 GSSQYNDII
+520 SQYDEVDRAI
-529 RARNGFYSEFHHT
+529 RGVGDSSINLFDFGDMQAAAWSKLTEAMSLQT
-542 FTDLQEDAWEMLTD
+542 F
-556 AMNLQS
+556 
-562 SDSSAAAGELEDVN
+562 DSSAAAGELEEVN

-589 QTALARATAEWE
+589 QTALARAIAEWE
-601 AYKRAHPEAEK
+601 AYKRAHPEAEE

-620 EDEKKALEDLKSTV
+620 EDEKKALEDLKTAL
-634 KDVYTYQE
+634 KDVETYRA
-642 DALKKAQ
+642 DTLKKAQ

-663 THTQEEMKKLLDT
+663 THTRAEMDKLLAT

-696 YNDALQQAEASGVD
+696 YNDALQQAEAAGVD

-770 YQSMLSTMEKA
+770 YQAMLETVKKS
-781 LEAFDQKDAITA
+781 LEAFEQKDAIAA
-793 YMAENDSAF
+793 YMAENNSAV
-802 LAGIDDIRKTL
+802 LAGINTMRETL
-813 ETEIPGINALLEQL
+813 EAEIPGINALLEQL
-827 GLKQID
+827 GFKQID
-833 YELKDKPW
+833 YELEDKPW

-855 EDIAHEKA
+855 EDIAHEKT

-984 KTTGGNFFSAI
+984 KTTGGNVFSAI

-1054 TNPGEI
+1054 TNPDEI

-1085 AVAPIVNKIIGRGIR
+1085 EVAPIVNKIIGRGIR

>member
-1 MAEAFELYASFK
+1 
-13 IDTSGY
+13 
-19 TQDLNKIR
+19 
-27 QEMEQFQQEL
+27 
-37 NSLAIH
+37 
-43 PTFDGG
+43 
-49 RFRSELQQAQQ
+49 
-60 QSTQATE
+60 
-67 EIQRL
+67 
-72 QQQIQSLQE
+72 
-81 AADGGGSGDSGG
+81 
-93 GVLSGFLNRLDV
+93 
-105 IGDIASGQFLAN
+105 
-117 MAVNG
+117 
-122 INSIIDGV
+122 
-130 TGSIDESI
+130 
-138 GLASDLVE
+138 
-146 TQNVVDVTFED
+146 
-157 SASTINKW
+157 
-165 AQEALNA
+165 
-172 YGITETK
+172 
-179 AKQYSS
+179 
-185 TLGAMLK
+185 
-192 SMGIADDKVLQMSM
+192 
-206 DMAGLAAD
+206 
-214 MASFYNLDHDT
+214 
-225 AFEKIRSGISGE
+225 
-237 NEPLKALGINMSVAN
+237 MSVAN

-274 ATLRYQYLLEATK
+274 ATLRYQYLLEAAK

-349 IMQERDESIYD
+349 IMQERDDAIYD

-365 AQSLTIVNSMRNM
+365 AQSLTIVNSMRSM
-378 EQESGKAV
+378 EQESGEAV

-408 YVDLTSDAIMGNTE
+408 YVDLTSDAIKGNTE
-422 RIKQYVDTVNGVS
+422 KIKQYVDTVNGVS

-465 DYLNSLIGGSNAEEV
+465 DYLNSLIAGSNAEEV
-480 KAAYQDAA
+480 KAAYHDVV
-488 ESAYSSF
+488 ESAYQSF
-495 VSTMSDISDYTF
+495 VRTMAGTNANYTF
-507 ADTLEGFMREAPD
+507 ANTFDEFFA
-520 GSSQYNDII
+520 SQYDEVDRAI
-529 RARNGFYSEFHHT
+529 RGVG
-542 FTDLQEDAWEMLTD
+542 
-556 AMNLQS
+556 
-562 SDSSAAAGELEDVN
+562 DSSINLFDFGDMQAAAWSKLTEAMSLQTFDSSSATGELEDVN

-583 DKLNEN
+583 DKLSEN

-601 AYKRAHPEAEK
+601 AYKRAHPEAEE
-612 QVKFNEAI
+612 QVKFNGAI
-620 EDEKKALEDLKSTV
+620 EDEKKALEDLKTAM
-634 KDVYTYQE
+634 KDVDTYRA
-642 DALKKAQ
+642 DTLKKAQ

-696 YNDALQQAEASGVD
+696 YNDALQQAEAAGVD

-770 YQSMLSTMEKA
+770 YQAMLETVQKS
-781 LEAFDQKDAITA
+781 LEAFEQKDAIAA
-793 YMAENDSAF
+793 YMAENNSAV
-802 LAGIDDIRKTL
+802 LAGINTMRKTL
-813 ETEIPGINALLEQL
+813 EAEIPGINALLEQL

-841 ISDFFVRGDADQRE
+841 ISDYFVRGDADQRE
-855 EDIAHEKA
+855 EDIAHEKT

-910 EMKTQEMNDIVDIL
+910 EMKTQEMNDIVGIL

-984 KTTGGNFFSAI
+984 KTTGGNIFSAI

-1008 TIQEDFVTQSIFN
+1008 TIQEGFVTQSIFN
-1021 ALGEMMENYKESL
+1021 TLGEMMENYKESL
-1034 RNNSAPNIFSNSDGV
+1034 KNNSAPNIFNNGDGV

-1054 TNPGEI
+1054 TNPDEI

-1085 AVAPIVNKIIGRGIR
+1085 AVAPIVNKTIGRGIR

>member
-19 TQDLNKIR
+19 TQELNKIR

-49 RFRSELQQAQQ
+49 RFRTELQQAQQ

-67 EIQRL
+67 EIKRL

-93 GVLSGFLNRLDV
+93 GVLSGFLSRLDV
-105 IGDIASGQFLAN
+105 IGDIASGQFIAN

-122 INSIIDGV
+122 INSIIDGI

-138 GLASDLVE
+138 GLASDLTE

-192 SMGIADDKVLQMSM
+192 SMGIADDQVLQMST

-237 NEPLKALGINMSVAN
+237 TEPLKALGINMSVAN

-261 MNKAFDKMSQAEQ
+261 MTKAFDKMTQAEQ

-378 EQESGKAV
+378 EQESGEAV

-465 DYLNSLIGGSNAEEV
+465 DYLNSLIVGSNAEEV
-480 KAAYQDAA
+480 KAAYHDVV
-488 ESAYSSF
+488 ENAYQSF
-495 VSTMSDISDYTF
+495 VRTMAGTNANYTF
-507 ADTLEGFMREAPD
+507 ANTFDEFFA
-520 GSSQYNDII
+520 SQYDEVDRAI
-529 RARNGFYSEFHHT
+529 RGVGDSSINLFDFGDMQAAAWSKLTEAMSLQT
-542 FTDLQEDAWEMLTD
+542 F
-556 AMNLQS
+556 
-562 SDSSAAAGELEDVN
+562 DSSAAAGELEDVN
-576 RQIEETN
+576 KQIEETN
-583 DKLNEN
+583 EELNEN

-601 AYKRAHPEAEK
+601 AYKRAHPEAEE

-620 EDEKKALEDLKSTV
+620 EDEKKALEDLKTAL
-634 KDVYTYQE
+634 KDVDTYRA
-642 DALKKAQ
+642 DTLKKAQ

-696 YNDALQQAEASGVD
+696 YNDALKQAEAAGVD

-759 KTRYTLANDET
+759 KTRYTLADDET
-770 YQSMLSTMEKA
+770 YQAMLETVQKS
-781 LEAFDQKDAITA
+781 LEAFEQKDAIAA
-793 YMAENDSAF
+793 YMAENNNSL
-802 LAGIDDIRKTL
+802 LAGIDDMRKTL
-813 ETEIPGINALLEQL
+813 EEEIPGINALLEQL
-827 GLKQID
+827 GFKPID
-833 YELKDKPW
+833 YEIKDKPW
-841 ISDFFVRGDADQRE
+841 VHDFGGSRAGYADLFDDVAKDKNAFNKDE
-855 EDIAHEKA
+855 AKA
-863 APTLKEQA
+863 LHAIK
-871 QARRAREQA
+871 A

-970 PNTYIGAPSSEQQE
+970 PNTYIGTPSSEQQE
-984 KTTGGNFFSAI
+984 KTTGGNVFSAI

-1008 TIQEDFVTQSIFN
+1008 TIQEDFITQSIFN

-1049 LFVQV
+1049 LFVKV
-1054 TNPGEI
+1054 ANPDEI

-1085 AVAPIVNKIIGRGIR
+1085 AVAPIVNKTIGRGIR

>member
-19 TQDLNKIR
+19 TQELNKIR
-27 QEMEQFQQEL
+27 QEMQQFQQEL
-37 NSLAIH
+37 NSFAVH

-49 RFRSELQQAQQ
+49 RFQMELQQAQQ

-72 QQQIQSLQE
+72 QQQIQSLQQ
-81 AADGGGSGDSGG
+81 AADGGDSGG
-93 GVLSGFLNRLDV
+93 GVLSGFLSRLDV

-192 SMGIADDKVLQMSM
+192 SMGIADDQVLQMSM

-237 NEPLKALGINMSVAN
+237 TEPLKALGINMSVAN

-378 EQESGKAV
+378 EQESGEAV

-408 YVDLTSDAIMGNTE
+408 YVDLTSDAIMGNAE
-422 RIKQYVDTVNGVS
+422 RIEQYVDTVNGVS

-465 DYLNSLIGGSNAEEV
+465 DYLNSLIAGSNAEEV
-480 KAAYQDAA
+480 KAAYHDVV
-488 ESAYSSF
+488 ESAYQSF
-495 VSTMSDISDYTF
+495 VRTMAGTNANYTF
-507 ADTLEGFMREAPD
+507 ANTFDEFFA
-520 GSSQYNDII
+520 SQYDEVDRAI
-529 RARNGFYSEFHHT
+529 RGVG
-542 FTDLQEDAWEMLTD
+542 
-556 AMNLQS
+556 
-562 SDSSAAAGELEDVN
+562 DSSINLFDFGDMQAAAWSKLTEAMSLQTFDSSSAAGELEDVN

-583 DKLNEN
+583 DKLSEN

-601 AYKRAHPEAEK
+601 AYKRAHPEAEE
-612 QVKFNEAI
+612 QVKFNGAI
-620 EDEKKALEDLKSTV
+620 EDEKKALEDLKTAM
-634 KDVYTYQE
+634 KDVDTYRA
-642 DALKKAQ
+642 DTLKKAQ

-696 YNDALQQAEASGVD
+696 YNDALQQAEAAGVD

-759 KTRYTLANDET
+759 KTRLALADDET
-770 YQSMLSTMEKA
+770 YQAMLETVQKS
-781 LEAFDQKDAITA
+781 LEAFEQKDAIAA
-793 YMAENDSAF
+793 YMAENNSAV
-802 LAGIDDIRKTL
+802 LAGINTMRKTL
-813 ETEIPGINALLEQL
+813 EAEIPGINALLEQL

-841 ISDFFVRGDADQRE
+841 ISDYFVRGDADQRE
-855 EDIAHEKA
+855 EDIAHEKT

-936 AEEAE
+936 AAEAE

-957 DTIIANAAHPKFV
+957 DTIIANEAHPKFV

-984 KTTGGNFFSAI
+984 KTTGGNIFSAI

-1008 TIQEDFVTQSIFN
+1008 TIQEGFVTQSIFN
-1021 ALGEMMENYKESL
+1021 TLGEMMENYKESL
-1034 RNNSAPNIFSNSDGV
+1034 KNNSAPNIFNNGDGV

-1054 TNPGEI
+1054 TNPDEI

>member
-1 MAEAFELYASFK
+1 
-13 IDTSGY
+13 
-19 TQDLNKIR
+19 
-27 QEMEQFQQEL
+27 
-37 NSLAIH
+37 
-43 PTFDGG
+43 
-49 RFRSELQQAQQ
+49 
-60 QSTQATE
+60 
-67 EIQRL
+67 
-72 QQQIQSLQE
+72 
-81 AADGGGSGDSGG
+81 
-93 GVLSGFLNRLDV
+93 
-105 IGDIASGQFLAN
+105 
-117 MAVNG
+117 
-122 INSIIDGV
+122 
-130 TGSIDESI
+130 
-138 GLASDLVE
+138 
-146 TQNVVDVTFED
+146 
-157 SASTINKW
+157 
-165 AQEALNA
+165 
-172 YGITETK
+172 
-179 AKQYSS
+179 
-185 TLGAMLK
+185 
-192 SMGIADDKVLQMSM
+192 
-206 DMAGLAAD
+206 
-214 MASFYNLDHDT
+214 
-225 AFEKIRSGISGE
+225 
-237 NEPLKALGINMSVAN
+237 MSVAN

-378 EQESGKAV
+378 EQESGEAV

-465 DYLNSLIGGSNAEEV
+465 DYLNSLIVGSNAEEV
-480 KAAYQDAA
+480 KAAYHDVV
-488 ESAYSSF
+488 ENAYQSF
-495 VSTMSDISDYTF
+495 VRTMAGTNANYTF
-507 ADTLEGFMREAPD
+507 ANTFDEFFA
-520 GSSQYNDII
+520 SQYDEVDRAI
-529 RARNGFYSEFHHT
+529 RGVGDSSINLFDFGDMQAAAWSKLTEAMSLQT
-542 FTDLQEDAWEMLTD
+542 F
-556 AMNLQS
+556 
-562 SDSSAAAGELEDVN
+562 DSSAAAGELEDVN

-583 DKLNEN
+583 DKRNEN

-601 AYKRAHPEAEK
+601 AYKRAHPEAEE

-620 EDEKKALEDLKSTV
+620 EDEKKALEDIKTAL
-634 KDVYTYQE
+634 KDVETYRA
-642 DALKKAQ
+642 DTLKKAQ

-696 YNDALQQAEASGVD
+696 YNDALQQAEAAGVD

-759 KTRYTLANDET
+759 QTRYTLADDET
-770 YQSMLSTMEKA
+770 YQAMLETVQKS
-781 LEAFDQKDAITA
+781 LEAFEQKDEIAA
-793 YMAENDSAF
+793 YMAENNNSL
-802 LAGIDDIRKTL
+802 LAGIDKMRKTL
-813 ETEIPGINALLEQL
+813 EAEIPGINALLEQL
-827 GLKQID
+827 GFKQID
-833 YELKDKPW
+833 YKIKNKPWVHDYGGARAGYADLFADVAKDKNAFNK
-841 ISDFFVRGDADQRE
+841 DEA
-855 EDIAHEKA
+855 KA
-863 APTLKEQA
+863 LHAIK
-871 QARRAREQA
+871 A

-924 EQRMEENQRQRE
+924 EQRMEENKRQRE

-1034 RNNSAPNIFSNSDGV
+1034 RNNSAPNIFSNGDGV

>member
-19 TQDLNKIR
+19 TQELNKIR
-27 QEMEQFQQEL
+27 QEMQQFQQEL

-67 EIQRL
+67 EIKRL
-72 QQQIQSLQE
+72 QQQIQSLQQ
-81 AADGGGSGDSGG
+81 AADGGSGDSGG
-93 GVLSGFLNRLDV
+93 GVLSGFLSRLDV

-122 INSIIDGV
+122 INSIIDGI

-138 GLASDLVE
+138 GLASDLKE

-192 SMGIADDKVLQMSM
+192 SMGVADDQVLKMST

-237 NEPLKALGINMSVAN
+237 TEPLKSLGINMSVAN

-349 IMQERDESIYD
+349 IMQERDDAIYD

-378 EQESGKAV
+378 EQESGEAV

-450 VDETEKQLESLYARR
+450 VDETENRLESLYARR
-465 DYLNSLIGGSNAEEV
+465 DYLNSLIVGANSEEV
-480 KAAYQDAA
+480 KSAYHDVV
-488 ESAYSSF
+488 ESAYQSF
-495 VSTMSDISDYTF
+495 VRTMAETNANYTF
-507 ADTLEGFMREAPD
+507 ANTFDEFFA
-520 GSSQYNDII
+520 SQYDEVDRAI
-529 RARNGFYSEFHHT
+529 RGVGDSSINLFDFGDMQAAAWSKLTEAMSLQT
-542 FTDLQEDAWEMLTD
+542 F
-556 AMNLQS
+556 
-562 SDSSAAAGELEDVN
+562 DSSAAAGELEEVN

-601 AYKRAHPEAEK
+601 AYKRAHPEVEE

-620 EDEKKALEDLKSTV
+620 EDEKKALEDLKTAL
-634 KDVYTYQE
+634 KDVETYRA
-642 DALKKAQ
+642 DTLKKAQ
-649 EAYKGVASGMGYMV
+649 EDYKGVASGMGYMV

-696 YNDALQQAEASGVD
+696 YNDALQQAEAAGVD

-770 YQSMLSTMEKA
+770 YQAMLETVRKSP
-781 LEAFDQKDAITA
+781 EAFQQAETITA
-793 YMAENDSAF
+793 YMEENDSAH
-802 LAGIDDIRKTL
+802 LAGIDKMKETL
-813 ETEIPGINALLEQL
+813 ESELPGINALLEKYGFGVQL
-827 GLKQID
+827 SDLTPKYRTD
-833 YELKDKPW
+833 YSTNETHYDFLGD
-841 ISDFFVRGDADQRE
+841 ISTGKGRAADAPL
-855 EDIAHEKA
+855 AVGGH
-863 APTLKEQA
+863 
-871 QARRAREQA
+871 
-880 RARSGYADMIEDG
+880 
-893 LMPDDIKA
+893 
-901 RAQRWNRLV
+901 LV
-910 EMKTQEMNDIVDIL
+910 EYWAPNPETNPQELADVLAAL
-924 EQRMEENQRQRE
+924 EAKQEENQKVRE
-936 AEEAE
+936 GNGYWDKVQEAADKAYENRKQVAENLTFIRE
-941 QWNNRATKD
+941 
-950 MPPLYMM
+950 M
-957 DTIIANAAHPKFV
+957 H
-970 PNTYIGAPSSEQQE
+970 
-984 KTTGGNFFSAI
+984 TTF
-995 ESAIDAAKEIESR
+995 E
-1008 TIQEDFVTQSIFN
+1008 TMQ
-1021 ALGEMMENYKESL
+1021 ENYLTALKG
-1034 RNNSAPNIFSNSDGV
+1034 RTVPDITNNENGV
-1049 LFVQV
+1049 LWVRIE
-1054 TNPGEI
+1054 NPADI
-1060 ANAVSG
+1060 AKAVSG
-1066 LPPTTINNTFS
+1066 LPPTTIQNNFS
-1077 VDGKTVAT
+1077 VDGKMIAT
-1085 AVAPIVNKIIGRGIR
+1085 AIAPHVNSAIGGTIR
-1100 GNLMEVAR
+1100 SNLMFTKWGD

>member
-19 TQDLNKIR
+19 TQELNKIR

-49 RFRSELQQAQQ
+49 LFRTELQQAQQ

-81 AADGGGSGDSGG
+81 AADGDSGGSGG
-93 GVLSGFLNRLDV
+93 GVLSGFLSRLDV

-122 INSIIDGV
+122 INSIIDGI

-192 SMGIADDKVLQMSM
+192 SMGIADDQVLQMSM

-329 ISLLNNVLSDK
+329 ISLLNNVLSGQ
-340 SYQYTTAEK
+340 SYQYTDAAK
-349 IMQERDESIYD
+349 NLIERNESIYE
-360 AKATY
+360 AQATY
-365 AQSLTIVNSMRNM
+365 AQSMTIMNAMRNM
-378 EQESGKAV
+378 EEESGDAIKSTNEW
-386 KATKAWQE
+386 KD
-394 ALENLKN
+394 ALEDLKN
-401 VMPGLSQ
+401 VMPGLAR
-408 YVDLTSDAIMGNTE
+408 YVDLTSDAIVGNTE
-422 RIKQYVDTVNGVS
+422 SISNYVDTLNGVS
-435 LYGAH
+435 LYAAH
-440 DTAVTDAQAA
+440 EEAV
-450 VDETEKQLESLYARR
+450 
-465 DYLNSLIGGSNAEEV
+465 SNAKEQLNQDKQYLAELEAQKRYIQEQIAAAGTETV
-480 KAAYQDAA
+480 KAANKAALDSAYAYFKSTVPYYDLADTYDEFVKYSFGHISQRNDIERGRMGNRHSAYERLNDTQEAAWQALLAA
-488 ESAYSSF
+488 ENNYNDPTASLIEKLKELDSQIAETS
-495 VSTMSDISDYTF
+495 VSINEETAAFEKLTAEQEEFNKANKEAKWQYDFNKSVDAQKQAFADLKTALGDLETYQ
-507 ADTLEGFMREAPD
+507 ADTLAKM
-520 GSSQYNDII
+520 
-529 RARNGFYSEFHHT
+529 
-542 FTDLQEDAWEMLTD
+542 
-556 AMNLQS
+556 
-562 SDSSAAAGELEDVN
+562 
-576 RQIEETN
+576 
-583 DKLNEN
+583 
-589 QTALARATAEWE
+589 
-601 AYKRAHPEAEK
+601 EK
-612 QVKFNEAI
+612 SYRG
-620 EDEKKALEDLKSTV
+620 L
-634 KDVYTYQE
+634 
-642 DALKKAQ
+642 
-649 EAYKGVASGMGYMV
+649 ASGLGFMV
-663 THTQEEMKKLLDT
+663 THTEAEFDKLVSGK
-676 DYSKE
+676 YSEKNVMGWFE
-681 NVLSWYGTNADALHA
+681 NNAEALKA
-696 YNDALQQAEASGVD
+696 YNDALEQAKEAGYD
-710 VGILS
+710 PGILAQIAK
-715 GLTTYSRDNDAY
+715 YSTENDALLARY
-727 LSRLLNLTPEEIKQ
+727 LSVADDPEKVKKI
-741 LNADYQRARD
+741 NAGYQATIA
-751 EENAMAET
+751 EENRSAQIATDFEMASDEKYQSLVKIAEQYLELYNQSSEITSAMA
-759 KTRYTLANDET
+759 KNKNAFLGGIDD
-770 YQSMLSTMEKA
+770 LKKA
-781 LEAFDQKDAITA
+781 LE
-793 YMAENDSAF
+793 EE
-802 LAGIDDIRKTL
+802 L
-813 ETEIPGINALLEQL
+813 PGINELLEKY
-827 GLKQID
+827 GFVKIKND
-833 YELKDKPW
+833 FEKKPW
-841 ISDFFVRGDADQRE
+841 IHDFGGAREGYADMF
-855 EDIAHEKA
+855 DDVANDKNA
-863 APTLKEQA
+863 FSKEQA
-871 QARRAREQA
+871 KALHAIKA

-984 KTTGGNFFSAI
+984 KTTGGNVFSAI

-1054 TNPGEI
+1054 TNPDEI

-1085 AVAPIVNKIIGRGIR
+1085 EVAPIVNKIIGRGIR

>member
-1 MAEAFELYASFK
+1 
-13 IDTSGY
+13 
-19 TQDLNKIR
+19 
-27 QEMEQFQQEL
+27 
-37 NSLAIH
+37 
-43 PTFDGG
+43 
-49 RFRSELQQAQQ
+49 
-60 QSTQATE
+60 
-67 EIQRL
+67 
-72 QQQIQSLQE
+72 
-81 AADGGGSGDSGG
+81 
-93 GVLSGFLNRLDV
+93 
-105 IGDIASGQFLAN
+105 
-117 MAVNG
+117 
-122 INSIIDGV
+122 
-130 TGSIDESI
+130 
-138 GLASDLVE
+138 
-146 TQNVVDVTFED
+146 
-157 SASTINKW
+157 
-165 AQEALNA
+165 
-172 YGITETK
+172 
-179 AKQYSS
+179 
-185 TLGAMLK
+185 
-192 SMGIADDKVLQMSM
+192 
-206 DMAGLAAD
+206 
-214 MASFYNLDHDT
+214 
-225 AFEKIRSGISGE
+225 
-237 NEPLKALGINMSVAN
+237 MSVAN

-340 SYQYTTAEK
+340 SYQYKDAEK
-349 IMQERDESIYD
+349 IYTERNQALFD
-360 AKATY
+360 AQATY
-365 AQSLTIVNSMRNM
+365 AESMTIVNAMRNM
-378 EQESGKAV
+378 EDESGEAIKS
-386 KATKAWQE
+386 TDAWRVAIE
-394 ALENLKN
+394 ELIN
-401 VMPGLSQ
+401 VMPGLAQ
-408 YVDLTSDAIMGNTE
+408 YVDLTSDAIIGNTE
-422 RIKQYVDTVNGVS
+422 SINQYVDAVNGVS
-435 LYGAH
+435 QYAAH
-440 DTAVTDAQAA
+440 ENAVNDAAA
-450 VDETEKQLESLYARR
+450 LVDADKQELAKLNAYNQYLQSIIDSAESGT
-465 DYLNSLIGGSNAEEV
+465 IKAER
-480 KAAYQDAA
+480 KAALERAYEYFKSTVPNLAFANTWEEFTKSSPGNPSQYTQQQNVQKGLKREYGYYQLTGTAA
-488 ESAYSSF
+488 EAWNQLMEAEQAYNNPSAYY
-495 VSTMSDISDYTF
+495 I
-507 ADTLEGFMREAPD
+507 AQQQENQKQIEATT
-520 GSSQYNDII
+520 QK
-529 RARNGFYSEFHHT
+529 
-542 FTDLQEDAWEMLTD
+542 LQEDTKAY
-556 AMNLQS
+556 
-562 SDSSAAAGELEDVN
+562 
-576 RQIEETN
+576 N
-583 DKLNEN
+583 D
-589 QTALARATAEWE
+589 ATAAQNDFVESN
-601 AYKRAHPEAEK
+601 EK
-612 QVKFNEAI
+612 AKKQYDFDKAV
-620 EDEKKALEDLKSTV
+620 EDEKKALEDLKTAL
-634 KDVYTYQE
+634 KDVETYRA
-642 DALKKAQ
+642 DTLKKAQ

-663 THTQEEMKKLLDT
+663 THTRAEMDKLLAT

-696 YNDALQQAEASGVD
+696 YNDALQQAEAAGVD

-759 KTRYTLANDET
+759 KTRYTLADDET
-770 YQSMLSTMEKA
+770 YQAMLETVQKS
-781 LEAFDQKDAITA
+781 LEAFEQKDAIAA
-793 YMAENDSAF
+793 YMAENNSAV
-802 LAGIDDIRKTL
+802 LVGINTMRETL
-813 ETEIPGINALLEQL
+813 EAEIPGINALLEQL
-827 GLKQID
+827 GFKQID
-833 YELKDKPW
+833 YELEDKPW

-855 EDIAHEKA
+855 EDIAHEKT

-984 KTTGGNFFSAI
+984 KTTGGNVFSAI

-1054 TNPGEI
+1054 TNPDEI

-1085 AVAPIVNKIIGRGIR
+1085 EVAPIVNKIIGRGIR

>member
-19 TQDLNKIR
+19 TQELNKIR

-67 EIQRL
+67 EIKRL

-81 AADGGGSGDSGG
+81 AAEDSGDDSQNSITG
-93 GVLSGFLNRLDV
+93 LLKR
-105 IGDIASGQFLAN
+105 IGIVGEIASGQFLGN
-117 MAVNG
+117 MFVNG
-122 INSIIDGV
+122 VNTVINGI

-192 SMGIADDKVLQMSM
+192 SMGIADDQVLQMSM

-237 NEPLKALGINMSVAN
+237 TEPLKALGINMSVAN

-349 IMQERDESIYD
+349 IMQERDDAIYN

-378 EQESGKAV
+378 EQESGEAV

-465 DYLNSLIGGSNAEEV
+465 DYLNSLIVGSNAEEV
-480 KAAYQDAA
+480 KAAYHDVV
-488 ESAYSSF
+488 ENAYQSF
-495 VSTMSDISDYTF
+495 VRTMAGTNANYTF
-507 ADTLEGFMREAPD
+507 ANTFDEFFA
-520 GSSQYNDII
+520 SQYDEVDRAI
-529 RARNGFYSEFHHT
+529 RGVGDSSINLFDFGDMQAAAWSKLTEAMSLQT
-542 FTDLQEDAWEMLTD
+542 F
-556 AMNLQS
+556 
-562 SDSSAAAGELEDVN
+562 DSSAAAGELEDVN

-601 AYKRAHPEAEK
+601 AYKRAHPEAEE
-612 QVKFNEAI
+612 QVKFNEAV
-620 EDEKKALEDLKSTV
+620 EDEKKALEDLKTAL
-634 KDVYTYQE
+634 KDVETYRA
-642 DALKKAQ
+642 DTLKKAQ
-649 EAYKGVASGMGYMV
+649 ESYKGVASGMGYMV
-663 THTQEEMKKLLDT
+663 THTRAEMDKLLAT

-696 YNDALQQAEASGVD
+696 YNDALQQAEAAGVD

-759 KTRYTLANDET
+759 KTRYTLADDET
-770 YQSMLSTMEKA
+770 YQAMLETVKKS
-781 LEAFDQKDAITA
+781 LEAFEQKDAIAA
-793 YMAENDSAF
+793 YMAENNNSL
-802 LAGIDDIRKTL
+802 LAGIDDMRKTL
-813 ETEIPGINALLEQL
+813 EAEIPGINALLEQL
-827 GLKQID
+827 GFNPID
-833 YELKDKPW
+833 YEIKDKPW
-841 ISDFFVRGDADQRE
+841 VHDFGGSRAGYADLFDDVAKDKNAFNKDE
-855 EDIAHEKA
+855 AKA
-863 APTLKEQA
+863 LHAIK
-871 QARRAREQA
+871 A

-950 MPPLYMM
+950 IPPLYMM

-984 KTTGGNFFSAI
+984 KTTGGNVFSAI

-1054 TNPGEI
+1054 KNPDEI

-1085 AVAPIVNKIIGRGIR
+1085 AVAPIVNKTIGRGIR

>member
-19 TQDLNKIR
+19 TQELNKIR

-49 RFRSELQQAQQ
+49 RFRTELQQAQQ

-67 EIQRL
+67 EIKRL

-81 AADGGGSGDSGG
+81 AAEDSGDDSKNSITG
-93 GVLSGFLNRLDV
+93 LLKR
-105 IGDIASGQFLAN
+105 IGIVGEIASGQFLGN
-117 MAVNG
+117 MFVNG
-122 INSIIDGV
+122 VNTVIDGV
-130 TGSIDESI
+130 TGSISESI

-192 SMGIADDKVLQMSM
+192 SMGIADDQVLQMSM

-237 NEPLKALGINMSVAN
+237 NEPLKTLGINMSVAN

-261 MNKAFDKMSQAEQ
+261 MTKTFDKMTQAEQ

-340 SYQYTTAEK
+340 SYQQTAIEK
-349 IMQERDESIYD
+349 IYSERDASLFD
-360 AKATY
+360 AEVAY
-365 AQSLTIVNSMRNM
+365 QRSLTIVDSMRSI
-378 EQESGKAV
+378 EDESGDAV
-386 KATKAWQE
+386 KSTEEWRAALE
-394 ALENLKN
+394 ALKD

-408 YVDLTSDAIMGNTE
+408 YVDLTTDAIIGNDE
-422 RIKQYVDTVNGVS
+422 AIQNYVDTLHGVTKYNS
-435 LYGAH
+435 Y
-440 DTAVTDAQAA
+440 DQAVSDAQKRY
-450 VDETEKQLESLYARR
+450 D
-465 DYLNSLIGGSNAEEV
+465 
-480 KAAYQDAA
+480 
-488 ESAYSSF
+488 
-495 VSTMSDISDYTF
+495 
-507 ADTLEGFMREAPD
+507 
-520 GSSQYNDII
+520 
-529 RARNGFYSEFHHT
+529 
-542 FTDLQEDAWEMLTD
+542 DLQTQIAEKEADIAKRELLIQSSDELQKLYDKRVEDAWRTYAQRYGYEPDYQTARNMPASDVRSYAYATGTT
-556 AMNLQS
+556 ANPHANLGGLVTGLNAEQIYYFDLFRNAQNAAKDPLAQEKAELES
-562 SDSSAAAGELEDVN
+562 EKEELAELVPQAEAAAVALDDVKKS
-576 RQIEETN
+576 REEYVN
-583 DKLNEN
+583 SPEGRKAKLNSDFKD
-589 QTALARATAEWE
+589 AVDA
-601 AYKRAHPEAEK
+601 
-612 QVKFNEAI
+612 
-620 EDEKKALEDLKSTV
+620 EKKALEDLKTAL
-634 KDVYTYQE
+634 KDVDTYRA
-642 DALKKAQ
+642 DTLKKAQ

-759 KTRYTLANDET
+759 KTRYTLADDET
-770 YQSMLSTMEKA
+770 YQAMLETVKKS
-781 LEAFDQKDAITA
+781 LEAFEQKDAIAA
-793 YMAENDSAF
+793 YMAENNNSL
-802 LAGIDDIRKTL
+802 LAGIDDMRKTL
-813 ETEIPGINALLEQL
+813 EAEIPGINALLEQL
-827 GLKQID
+827 GFNPID
-833 YELKDKPW
+833 YEIKDKPW
-841 ISDFFVRGDADQRE
+841 VHDFGGSRAGYADLFDDVAKDKNAFNKDE
-855 EDIAHEKA
+855 AKA
-863 APTLKEQA
+863 LHAIK
-871 QARRAREQA
+871 A

-910 EMKTQEMNDIVDIL
+910 KMKTQEMNDIVDIL

-984 KTTGGNFFSAI
+984 KTTGGNVFSAI

-1049 LFVQV
+1049 LCVQV
-1054 TNPGEI
+1054 TNPAEI

-1085 AVAPIVNKIIGRGIR
+1085 EVAPIVNKIIGRGIR

>member
-1 MAEAFELYASFK
+1 
-13 IDTSGY
+13 
-19 TQDLNKIR
+19 
-27 QEMEQFQQEL
+27 
-37 NSLAIH
+37 
-43 PTFDGG
+43 
-49 RFRSELQQAQQ
+49 
-60 QSTQATE
+60 
-67 EIQRL
+67 
-72 QQQIQSLQE
+72 
-81 AADGGGSGDSGG
+81 
-93 GVLSGFLNRLDV
+93 
-105 IGDIASGQFLAN
+105 
-117 MAVNG
+117 
-122 INSIIDGV
+122 
-130 TGSIDESI
+130 
-138 GLASDLVE
+138 
-146 TQNVVDVTFED
+146 
-157 SASTINKW
+157 
-165 AQEALNA
+165 
-172 YGITETK
+172 
-179 AKQYSS
+179 
-185 TLGAMLK
+185 
-192 SMGIADDKVLQMSM
+192 
-206 DMAGLAAD
+206 
-214 MASFYNLDHDT
+214 
-225 AFEKIRSGISGE
+225 
-237 NEPLKALGINMSVAN
+237 MSVAN

-349 IMQERDESIYD
+349 IMQERDDAIYD

-378 EQESGKAV
+378 EQESGEAV

-465 DYLNSLIGGSNAEEV
+465 DYLNSLIVGSNAEEV
-480 KAAYQDAA
+480 KAAYHDVV
-488 ESAYSSF
+488 ENAYQSF
-495 VSTMSDISDYTF
+495 VRTMAETNANYTF
-507 ADTLEGFMREAPD
+507 ANTFDEFFA
-520 GSSQYNDII
+520 SQYDEVDRAI
-529 RARNGFYSEFHHT
+529 RGVGDSSINLFDFGDMQAAAWSKLTEAMSLQT
-542 FTDLQEDAWEMLTD
+542 F
-556 AMNLQS
+556 
-562 SDSSAAAGELEDVN
+562 DSSAAAGELEEVN

-601 AYKRAHPEAEK
+601 AYKRAHPEAEE

-620 EDEKKALEDLKSTV
+620 EDEKKALEDLKAAL
-634 KDVYTYQE
+634 KDVDTYRA
-642 DALKKAQ
+642 DTLKKAQ

-696 YNDALQQAEASGVD
+696 YNDALQQAEAAGVD

-759 KTRYTLANDET
+759 KTRYTLADDET
-770 YQSMLSTMEKA
+770 YQAMLETVQKS
-781 LEAFDQKDAITA
+781 LEAFEQKDEIAA
-793 YMAENDSAF
+793 YMAENNSAV
-802 LAGIDDIRKTL
+802 LAGINTMRETL
-813 ETEIPGINALLEQL
+813 EAEIPGINALLEQL
-827 GLKQID
+827 GFKQID

-855 EDIAHEKA
+855 EDIAHEKT

-984 KTTGGNFFSAI
+984 KTTGGNVFSAI

-1008 TIQEDFVTQSIFN
+1008 TVQEDFVTQSIFN

-1034 RNNSAPNIFSNSDGV
+1034 RNNSAPNIFSNGDGV

-1054 TNPGEI
+1054 TNPDEI

-1077 VDGKTVAT
+1077 MDGKTVAT
-1085 AVAPIVNKIIGRGIR
+1085 AVAPIVNKTIGRGIR
-1100 GNLMEVAR
+1100 RNLMEVAR

>member
-1 MAEAFELYASFK
+1 
-13 IDTSGY
+13 
-19 TQDLNKIR
+19 
-27 QEMEQFQQEL
+27 
-37 NSLAIH
+37 
-43 PTFDGG
+43 
-49 RFRSELQQAQQ
+49 
-60 QSTQATE
+60 
-67 EIQRL
+67 
-72 QQQIQSLQE
+72 
-81 AADGGGSGDSGG
+81 
-93 GVLSGFLNRLDV
+93 
-105 IGDIASGQFLAN
+105 
-117 MAVNG
+117 
-122 INSIIDGV
+122 
-130 TGSIDESI
+130 
-138 GLASDLVE
+138 
-146 TQNVVDVTFED
+146 
-157 SASTINKW
+157 
-165 AQEALNA
+165 
-172 YGITETK
+172 
-179 AKQYSS
+179 
-185 TLGAMLK
+185 
-192 SMGIADDKVLQMSM
+192 
-206 DMAGLAAD
+206 
-214 MASFYNLDHDT
+214 
-225 AFEKIRSGISGE
+225 
-237 NEPLKALGINMSVAN
+237 MSVAN

-378 EQESGKAV
+378 EQESGEAV

-465 DYLNSLIGGSNAEEV
+465 DYLNSLIVGSNAEEV
-480 KAAYQDAA
+480 KAAYHDVVENAYQSFVRTMAGTNANYTFANTFDEFFASQYDEVDKAIRGVGDSSINLFDFGDMQDAA
-488 ESAYSSF
+488 WSKLTEA
-495 VSTMSDISDYTF
+495 MSLQTF
-507 ADTLEGFMREAPD
+507 
-520 GSSQYNDII
+520 
-529 RARNGFYSEFHHT
+529 
-542 FTDLQEDAWEMLTD
+542 
-556 AMNLQS
+556 
-562 SDSSAAAGELEDVN
+562 DSSAAAGELEEVN

-589 QTALARATAEWE
+589 QTALAMATAEWE
-601 AYKRAHPEAEK
+601 AYKRAHPEAEE
-612 QVKFNEAI
+612 QIKFNEAV
-620 EDEKKALEDLKSTV
+620 EDEKKALEDLKTAL
-634 KDVYTYQE
+634 KDVETYRA
-642 DALKKAQ
+642 DTLKKAQ

-715 GLTTYSRDNDAY
+715 GLTTYSLDNDAY

-759 KTRYTLANDET
+759 KTRYTLADDET
-770 YQSMLSTMEKA
+770 YQAMLETVQKS
-781 LEAFDQKDAITA
+781 LEAFEQKDAIAA
-793 YMAENDSAF
+793 YMAENNSAV
-802 LAGIDDIRKTL
+802 LAGINTMRETL
-813 ETEIPGINALLEQL
+813 VAEIPGINALLEQL
-827 GLKQID
+827 GFKQID

-855 EDIAHEKA
+855 EDIAHEKT

-984 KTTGGNFFSAI
+984 KTTGGNVFSAI

>member
-19 TQDLNKIR
+19 TQELNKIR

-37 NSLAIH
+37 NSFAVH

-49 RFRSELQQAQQ
+49 RFRTELQQAQQ

-81 AADGGGSGDSGG
+81 AADGDSGGSGG
-93 GVLSGFLNRLDV
+93 GVLSGFLSRLDV

-122 INSIIDGV
+122 INSIIDGI

-192 SMGIADDKVLQMSM
+192 SMGIADDQVLQMSM

-237 NEPLKALGINMSVAN
+237 TEPLKALGINMSVAN

-340 SYQYTTAEK
+340 SYQYKDAEK
-349 IMQERDESIYD
+349 IYTERNQALFD
-360 AKATY
+360 AQATY
-365 AQSLTIVNSMRNM
+365 AESMTIVNAMRNM
-378 EQESGKAV
+378 EDESGEAIKS
-386 KATKAWQE
+386 TDAWRLAIE
-394 ALENLKN
+394 ELIN
-401 VMPGLSQ
+401 VMPGLAQ
-408 YVDLTSDAIMGNTE
+408 YVDLTSDAIIGNTE
-422 RIKQYVDTVNGVS
+422 SINQYVDAVNGVS
-435 LYGAH
+435 QYAAH
-440 DTAVTDAQAA
+440 ENAVNDAAA
-450 VDETEKQLESLYARR
+450 LVDADKQELAKLNAYNQYLQSIIDSAESGT
-465 DYLNSLIGGSNAEEV
+465 IKAER
-480 KAAYQDAA
+480 KAAL
-488 ESAYSSF
+488 ERAYEYF
-495 VSTMSDISDYTF
+495 KSTVPNLAF
-507 ADTLEGFMREAPD
+507 ADTWEEFTKSSPGNP
-520 GSSQYNDII
+520 SQYTHQQNVQKGLKREYGYYQLTGTAADAWNQLMEAEEAYNNPSAYYIAQQQENQKQI
-529 RARNGFYSEFHHT
+529 EAT
-542 FTDLQEDAWEMLTD
+542 TQKLQEDTKAY
-556 AMNLQS
+556 
-562 SDSSAAAGELEDVN
+562 
-576 RQIEETN
+576 N
-583 DKLNEN
+583 D
-589 QTALARATAEWE
+589 ATAAQNDFVESN
-601 AYKRAHPEAEK
+601 EK
-612 QVKFNEAI
+612 AKKQYDFDKAVK
-620 EDEKKALEDLKSTV
+620 DEKKALEDLKTAL
-634 KDVYTYQE
+634 KDVETYRA
-642 DALKKAQ
+642 DTLKKAQ

-696 YNDALQQAEASGVD
+696 YNDALQQSEAAGVD

-727 LSRLLNLTPEEIKQ
+727 LTRLLNLTPEEIKQ

-759 KTRYTLANDET
+759 KTRYTLADDET
-770 YQSMLSTMEKA
+770 YQAMLETVQKS
-781 LEAFDQKDAITA
+781 LEAFQQAETITA
-793 YMAENDSAF
+793 YMEENDSAL
-802 LAGIDDIRKTL
+802 LAGIDKMKETL
-813 ETEIPGINALLEQL
+813 ESELPGINALLEKYGFGVQL
-827 GLKQID
+827 SDLTPKYRTDYSTNETHYDFLGDISTGKGRAADAPLAVGGHLVEYWAPNPETNPQELADVLAALEAKQKENQKVREGNGYWD
-833 YELKDKPW
+833 KVQEAADKAYENRKQVAKNLTF
-841 ISDFFVRGDADQRE
+841 IRE
-855 EDIAHEKA
+855 MHTTFETMQENYLTA
-863 APTLKEQA
+863 LKE
-871 QARRAREQA
+871 
-880 RARSGYADMIEDG
+880 
-893 LMPDDIKA
+893 
-901 RAQRWNRLV
+901 
-910 EMKTQEMNDIVDIL
+910 
-924 EQRMEENQRQRE
+924 
-936 AEEAE
+936 
-941 QWNNRATKD
+941 
-950 MPPLYMM
+950 
-957 DTIIANAAHPKFV
+957 
-970 PNTYIGAPSSEQQE
+970 
-984 KTTGGNFFSAI
+984 
-995 ESAIDAAKEIESR
+995 R
-1008 TIQEDFVTQSIFN
+1008 T
-1021 ALGEMMENYKESL
+1021 
-1034 RNNSAPNIFSNSDGV
+1034 APNITNNENGV
-1049 LFVQV
+1049 LW
-1054 TNPGEI
+1054 TRIENPADI
-1060 ANAVSG
+1060 AKAVSG
-1066 LPPTTINNTFS
+1066 LPPMTIQNNFS
-1077 VDGKTVAT
+1077 VDGKMIAT
-1085 AVAPIVNKIIGRGIR
+1085 AIAPYVNSAIGGTIR
-1100 GNLMEVAR
+1100 SNLMFTKWGD

>member
-1 MAEAFELYASFK
+1 
-13 IDTSGY
+13 
-19 TQDLNKIR
+19 
-27 QEMEQFQQEL
+27 
-37 NSLAIH
+37 
-43 PTFDGG
+43 
-49 RFRSELQQAQQ
+49 
-60 QSTQATE
+60 
-67 EIQRL
+67 
-72 QQQIQSLQE
+72 
-81 AADGGGSGDSGG
+81 
-93 GVLSGFLNRLDV
+93 
-105 IGDIASGQFLAN
+105 
-117 MAVNG
+117 
-122 INSIIDGV
+122 
-130 TGSIDESI
+130 
-138 GLASDLVE
+138 
-146 TQNVVDVTFED
+146 
-157 SASTINKW
+157 
-165 AQEALNA
+165 
-172 YGITETK
+172 
-179 AKQYSS
+179 
-185 TLGAMLK
+185 
-192 SMGIADDKVLQMSM
+192 
-206 DMAGLAAD
+206 
-214 MASFYNLDHDT
+214 
-225 AFEKIRSGISGE
+225 
-237 NEPLKALGINMSVAN
+237 MSVAN

-378 EQESGKAV
+378 EQESGEAV

-435 LYGAH
+435 LYGAY

-465 DYLNSLIGGSNAEEV
+465 DYLNSLIVGSNAEEV
-480 KAAYQDAA
+480 KAAYHDVV
-488 ESAYSSF
+488 ENAYQSF
-495 VSTMSDISDYTF
+495 VRTMAETNANYTF
-507 ADTLEGFMREAPD
+507 ANTFDEFFA
-520 GSSQYNDII
+520 SQYDEVDRAI
-529 RARNGFYSEFHHT
+529 RGVGYSSINLFDFGDMQAAAWSKLTEAMSLQT
-542 FTDLQEDAWEMLTD
+542 F
-556 AMNLQS
+556 
-562 SDSSAAAGELEDVN
+562 DSSAAAGELEDVN

-583 DKLNEN
+583 DKLSEN

-601 AYKRAHPEAEK
+601 AYKRAHPEAEE

-620 EDEKKALEDLKSTV
+620 EDEKKALEDLKTAL
-634 KDVYTYQE
+634 KDVDTYRA
-642 DALKKAQ
+642 DTLKKAQ

-759 KTRYTLANDET
+759 KTRLALADDET
-770 YQSMLSTMEKA
+770 YQAMLETVQKS
-781 LEAFDQKDAITA
+781 LEAFEQKDEIAA
-793 YMAENDSAF
+793 YMAENNNSL
-802 LAGIDDIRKTL
+802 LAGIDKMRKTL
-813 ETEIPGINALLEQL
+813 EEEIPGINALLEQL
-827 GLKQID
+827 GFKQID
-833 YELKDKPW
+833 YKIKDKPW
-841 ISDFFVRGDADQRE
+841 VHDYGGARAGYADLFADVAKDKNAFNKDE
-855 EDIAHEKA
+855 AKA
-863 APTLKEQA
+863 LHAIK
-871 QARRAREQA
+871 A

-910 EMKTQEMNDIVDIL
+910 EIKTQEMNDIVDIL

-984 KTTGGNFFSAI
+984 KTTGGNVFSAI

-1054 TNPGEI
+1054 TNPDEI

-1085 AVAPIVNKIIGRGIR
+1085 EVAPIVNKIIGRGIR